1 MKTKIYLRLKW
12 LLLCCF
18 LLLSVNMMAGGTYWY
33 KVTATASPTG
43 EGKVYVSDQKTTP
56 KSGDYDDKKSKTA
69 SEYSKG
75 DAASKEFYLFAQ
87 PEEGYVFDK
96 WTKDEGTTEVSKQK
110 NTSTGILKSSVKDQ
124 NNPAAF
130 GYIAHFVKAG
140 DAYVVSENEAVGTA
154 SISKPS
160 NAIGDEVTLTAYPDM
175 FAGKFKAWTKDGKVV
190 STDNPYTFTVT
201 EDNKGEYV
209 ATFDKIDMANTGF
222 YCIVKNVEHKRNL
235 GLMGISDKTVTSDD
249 DHRFL
254 KNSIMLLE
262 SNSDVMHASPAFVLK
277 LTGTSDGTGGLNDA
291 NLESQGMESKTISGQ
306 TFTFSKLGDHFYIYG
321 SAGSVN
327 AYMVDYASAPTN
339 EEGLGKVYHPGLYN
353 GANEDDASYH
363 WQVIPIT
370 RNSTDAYFGAMPSGQ
385 AKVGDKYYTTM
396 YTAFPYEC
404 LDGVKAYTVDKINAD
419 GTVHLKEITSG
430 KVPSKAAVVLAC
442 NSTKPSENRLLPLLE
457 EPAAVEGDNLLKGEI
472 WLKDENKTEDEYRT
486 KFDASTMRVLGNT
499 TGTFDNVNNSD
510 VLESIGSTGM
520 LTYIK
525 NNTCYLDVSN
535 VENPTASY
543 TLTTEDA
550 KEPVKVKAIEGYYR
564 IQNGYG
570 ITENNGKSEDG
581 HYVQVTDAAWAAPNQ
596 TAAETKTEPG
606 SVIYLKATPVS
617 DNMLRVDNLRSQ
629 GIEVVGGTARKD
641 FMELYNSLG
650 NMTAEQRYE
659 YLRKAQQ
666 EGYIF
671 TGRALLEAGIYAVA
685 NELVKGYEAPED
697 VKTLSSEFN
706 KQIADA
712 LDIDMYMTRTQLTN
726 GQEAWTL
733 KEHVLKFDKISDFVT
748 ENMSRF
754 KDGFKAMRKVWG
766 TTTGETIEAD
776 EVQTLSELGYNI
788 KDDATL
794 STGDYP
800 VTLNADGSCQ
810 TSYEAIFTHPE
821 LLYYWLKLNVWKM
834 LKNPDAYKD
843 ALHSMTGSDYLYNA
857 FREVGGHETV
867 MRYIRRLHYDTD
879 YYLIDG
885 YVSNGTEGTEG
896 DTYTNLGRFG
906 FCNNNTTSS
915 AYPAELSTAQDGG
928 KWVLKQ
934 VTADDDNYFGIT
946 ASSKFQ
952 GLDGHYY
959 STLCV
964 DFPIDVTKSS
974 STLHFYSVDGNL
986 GEAETREYSDGQK
999 WTYRFITLNEI
1010 TDVVPAGLPVI
1021 VETESTEASSNRIV
1035 PVVSDK
1041 TYEGTTLLKGIFF
1054 NAGKSNASDSYGS
1067 AIENIM
1073 ENLFDYKYDNMA
1085 QALNHRYGISYDATK
1100 QKIFTLQKN
1109 AADSHNPMGF
1119 YHYTGTSLTHNK
1131 AFMVIDNSAVPAGAK
1146 IYLGYQGG
1154 TTTGIEDV
1162 NTDATQQHT
1171 DAIYDLQGRRVAKP
1185 MKGGIYIINGK
1196 KVLITK

>member
-1 MKTKIYLRLKW
+1 MKTKIYLQFRW

-18 LLLSVNMMAGGTYWY
+18 LLSGINMMAGGTDYYY
-33 KVTATASPTG
+33 KVTATASPKG
-43 EGKVYVSDQKTTP
+43 EGKVYVSETQTEPQSSDYADSKTITAKEHSDQK
-56 KSGDYDDKKSKTA
+56 
-69 SEYSKG
+69 
-75 DAASKEFYLFAQ
+75 AASKEFYLFAK
-87 PEEGYVFDK
+87 PAEGYLFDK
-96 WTKDEGTTEVSKQK
+96 WTKDDGTTEVSKQK
-110 NTSTGILKSSVKDQ
+110 NASTGTLTSSATSEGS
-124 NNPAAF
+124 PATF
-130 GYIAHFVKAG
+130 GYIAHFIKAG
-140 DAYVVSENEAVGTA
+140 DAYVASEDESIGTVG
-154 SISKPS
+154 IS
-160 NAIGDEVTLTAYPDM
+160 NATNAVGDEVTLTAYPDM
-175 FAGKFKAWTKDGKVV
+175 FSGTFKAWTKDGKVV

-201 EDNKGEYV
+201 EENKGKYV

-222 YCIVKNVEHKRNL
+222 YCVVRNVGHNRNL
-235 GLMGISDKTVTSDD
+235 GLMGISDKTVS
-249 DHRFL
+249 RSNRYL

-262 SNSDVMHASPAFVLK
+262 SNSDVMHSSPAFVLRI
-277 LTGTSDGTGGLNDA
+277 TGTADGNGGLDGC
-291 NLESQGMESKTISGQ
+291 NLTAQGMKSSKISGK
-306 TFTFSKLGDHFYIYG
+306 TFTFSNKGDHFYITG
-321 SAGSVN
+321 AAGSLN
-327 AYMVDYASAPTN
+327 AYMVDYADAPTQ
-339 EEGLGKVYHPGLYN
+339 EEGVGKVHHPGFYN
-353 GANEDDASYH
+353 GANEKDKQFH
-363 WQVIPIT
+363 WQVVPIT
-370 RNSTDAYFGAMPSGQ
+370 RDSKETYFGAMPSEK

-404 LDGVKAYTVDKINAD
+404 LDGVKAYTVDNINAD
-419 GTVHLKEITSG
+419 GSVHLKEITSG
-430 KVPSKAAVVLAC
+430 KVPSKTAVVLAC

-457 EPAAVEGDNLLKGEI
+457 EPAAVEGNNLLKGEI
-472 WLKDENKTEDEYRT
+472 WLKDESKTEDQYRT
-486 KFDASTMRVLGNT
+486 KFNASTMRVLGNN
-499 TGTFDNVNNSD
+499 TGTFDSENNSD
-510 VLESIGSTGM
+510 VLEGGTTTGT

-535 VENPTASY
+535 VENPATSY
-543 TLTTEDA
+543 TLTT
-550 KEPVKVKAIEGYYR
+550 KEPVKAIDGYYR

-570 ITENNGKSEDG
+570 ITENSGRNEDG

-617 DNMLRVDNLRSQ
+617 EDMLRVDNLRSQ

-641 FMELYNSLG
+641 FLTLYNNLG
-650 NMTAEQRYE
+650 NMTAEKRYD
-659 YLRKAQQ
+659 YLRQAQKQ
-666 EGYIF
+666 GYIF

-685 NELVKGYEAPED
+685 NELVTGYQAPED

-712 LDIDMYMTRTQLTN
+712 LDIDMYMTRTQLSN
-726 GQEAWTL
+726 GQAAWTL
-733 KEHVLKFDKISDFVT
+733 KEHVLNFDKISDFVT
-748 ENMSRF
+748 KNMSRF
-754 KDGFKAMRKVWG
+754 KPGFEAMRRVWG
-766 TTTGETIEAD
+766 TTTGETIESD
-776 EVQTLSELGYNI
+776 EVNTLGELGYNI
-788 KDDATL
+788 KDDKTL
-794 STGDYP
+794 SSGEYP
-800 VTLNADGSCQ
+800 VKLNADGSCQ
-810 TSYEAIFTHPE
+810 TTYEAIFTHPE

-834 LKNPDAYKD
+834 LNDPDAYKD

-857 FREVGGHETV
+857 FKEVGSHETV

-906 FCNNNTTSS
+906 FCNNNTTLS
-915 AYPAELSTAQDGG
+915 AYPAELSTAKDGG

-946 ASSKFQ
+946 ASNKFQ

-964 DFPIDVTKSS
+964 DFPIDVTKCSQG
-974 STLHFYSVDGNL
+974 LHFYSVDGNL

-1067 AIENIM
+1067 VIENIM
-1073 ENLFDYKYDNMA
+1073 ENLFDYKYDNMSD
-1085 QALNHRYGISYDATK
+1085 ALNHRYGISYDATS

-1109 AADSHNPMGF
+1109 AADTHNPMGF
-1119 YHYTGTSLTHNK
+1119 YRYTGTSLSHNK
-1131 AFMVIDNSAVPAGAK
+1131 AFMVIDNSTVPAGAK
-1146 IYLGYQGG
+1146 IFLGYQGG

-1162 NTDATQQHT
+1162 NADAAQHHADT
-1171 DAIYDLQGRRVAKP
+1171 IYDLQGRRVAKP

>member
-18 LLLSVNMMAGGTYWY
+18 LLLSVNMMAGGTDYWY

-43 EGKVYVSDQKTTP
+43 EGKVYVSDEQEKPTSKDYGDNSSKTT
-56 KSGDYDDKKSKTA
+56 SGSST
-69 SEYSKG
+69 G
-75 DAASKEFYLFAQ
+75 QAASKEFYLYAQ
-87 PEEGYVFDK
+87 PAEGYLFDK
-96 WTKDEGTTEVSKQK
+96 WTKDDGTTEVSKQK
-110 NTSTGILKSSVKDQ
+110 NTSTGALTSSAKDR
-124 NNPAAF
+124 NNPATF
-130 GYIAHFVKAG
+130 GYIAHFIKAG

-154 SISKPS
+154 SISKPT

-175 FAGKFKAWTKDGKVV
+175 FAGKFKAWTKDGQVV

-201 EDNKGEYV
+201 ADNKGKYV

-222 YCIVKNVEHKRNL
+222 YCIVRNVKFNRNL
-235 GLMGISDKTVTSDD
+235 GLMGISDQNVS
-249 DHRFL
+249 RANRYL
-254 KNSIMLLE
+254 NNSIMLLE

-277 LTGTSDGTGGLNDA
+277 ITGTSDGTGGLDDA
-291 NLESQGMESKTISGQ
+291 NLEAQGMESKTISGK
-306 TFTFSKLGDHFYIYG
+306 TFTFSNKGDHFYIQG
-321 SAGSVN
+321 SAGSLST
-327 AYMVDYASAPTN
+327 YMVDYADAKTK
-339 EEGLGKVYHPGLYN
+339 EEGLGEVNHPGLYN
-353 GANEDDASYH
+353 GANENDASFH

-370 RNSTDAYFGAMPSGQ
+370 RNSADAYFGAMPSEQ

-396 YTAFPYEC
+396 YTASPYEC

-430 KVPSKAAVVLAC
+430 KVPSKTAVVLAC
-442 NSTKPSENRLLPLLE
+442 NGTKPNENRLLPLLE

-472 WLKDENKTEDEYRT
+472 WLKDESKTENKYRT

-499 TGTFDNVNNSD
+499 TGSFDNENNSD
-510 VLESIGSTGM
+510 VLEGGSTGT

-535 VENPTASY
+535 VENPANSY
-543 TLTTEDA
+543 TLTTEEA
-550 KEPVKVKAIEGYYR
+550 KEPVKVKEIEGYYR

-570 ITENNGKSEDG
+570 ITENSGKSEDG

-596 TAAETKTEPG
+596 TAAATKTEPG

-617 DNMLRVDNLRSQ
+617 DDMLRVDNLRSQ

-641 FMELYNSLG
+641 FLELYNSLG

-697 VKTLSSEFN
+697 VKTLSNEFN
-706 KQIADA
+706 QQIADA

-733 KEHVLKFDKISDFVT
+733 KEHVLKFDKISDFVKT
-748 ENMSRF
+748 NMDRF
-754 KDGFKAMRKVWG
+754 KEGFTAMRKVWG

-776 EVQTLSELGYNI
+776 EVKTLSELGYNI

-800 VTLNADGSCQ
+800 VTLSADGSCQ

-834 LKNPDAYKD
+834 LKNPDNYKD
-843 ALHSMTGSDYLYNA
+843 ALQRMTGSDYLYNA
-857 FREVGGHETV
+857 FKEIGGHETV
-867 MRYIRRLHYDTD
+867 MNYIRRLHYDTD

-885 YVSNGTEGTEG
+885 YVSNGAEGNEG
-896 DTYTNLGRFG
+896 DKYTNLGRFG

-915 AYPAELSTAQDGG
+915 AYPAELSTAKDGG

-934 VTADDDNYFGIT
+934 VTADDDSYFGIK
-946 ASSKFQ
+946 ASDKFQ

-964 DFPIDVTKSS
+964 DFPIDVTKCSAG
-974 STLHFYSVDGNL
+974 LHFYSVDGNL
-986 GEAETREYSDGQK
+986 GEAVTKDYGEGQK
-999 WTYRFITLNEI
+999 WTYHYITLNEI

-1021 VETESTEASSNRIV
+1021 VETENTDASKNRIV

-1041 TYEGTTLLKGIFF
+1041 KYDGTTLLKGIFF
-1054 NAGKSNASDSYGS
+1054 NAGKSNASDGDDYGS
-1067 AIENIM
+1067 VIENIM
-1073 ENLFDYKYDNMA
+1073 EYLFDYDNMA
-1085 QALNHRYGISYDATK
+1085 DALNHRYGISYDATS

-1109 AADSHNPMGF
+1109 AQDTHNPMGF
-1119 YHYTGTSLTHNK
+1119 YHYTGTSLSHNK

-1146 IYLGYQGG
+1146 IYIGYQDGAA
-1154 TTTGIEDV
+1154 TGIDNINV
-1162 NTDATQQHT
+1162 DATQPHT

-1185 MKGGIYIINGK
+1185 MQGGIYIINGK
-1196 KVLITK
+1196 KVVITK

>member
-1 MKTKIYLRLKW
+1 MKTKIYLRFKW

-18 LLLSVNMMAGGTYWY
+18 LLLSVNMMAGGTDYWY

-43 EGKVYVSDQKTTP
+43 EGKVYVSDEQEKPTSKDYGDNSSKTT
-56 KSGDYDDKKSKTA
+56 SGSST
-69 SEYSKG
+69 G
-75 DAASKEFYLFAQ
+75 QAASKEFYLYAQ
-87 PEEGYVFDK
+87 PAEGYLFDK
-96 WTKDEGTTEVSKQK
+96 WTKDDGTTEVSKQK
-110 NTSTGILKSSVKDQ
+110 NTSTGALTSSAKDR
-124 NNPAAF
+124 NNPATF
-130 GYIAHFVKAG
+130 GYIAHFIKAG

-154 SISKPS
+154 SISKPT

-175 FAGKFKAWTKDGKVV
+175 FAGKFKAWTKDGQVV

-201 EDNKGEYV
+201 ADNKGKYV

-222 YCIVKNVEHKRNL
+222 YCIVRNVKFNRNL
-235 GLMGISDKTVTSDD
+235 GLMGISDQNVS
-249 DHRFL
+249 RANRYL
-254 KNSIMLLE
+254 NNSIMLLE

-277 LTGTSDGTGGLNDA
+277 ITGTSDGTGGLDDA
-291 NLESQGMESKTISGQ
+291 NLEAQGMESKTISGK
-306 TFTFSKLGDHFYIYG
+306 TFTFSNKGDHFYIQG
-321 SAGSVN
+321 SAGSLST
-327 AYMVDYASAPTN
+327 YMVDYADAKTK
-339 EEGLGKVYHPGLYN
+339 EEGLGEVNHPGLYN
-353 GANEDDASYH
+353 GANENDASFH

-370 RNSTDAYFGAMPSGQ
+370 RNSADAYFGAMPSEQ

-396 YTAFPYEC
+396 YTASPYEC

-430 KVPSKAAVVLAC
+430 KVPSKTAVVLAC
-442 NSTKPSENRLLPLLE
+442 NGTKPNENRLLPLLE

-472 WLKDENKTEDEYRT
+472 WLKDESKTENKYRT

-499 TGTFDNVNNSD
+499 TGSFDNENNSD
-510 VLESIGSTGM
+510 VLEGGSTGT

-535 VENPTASY
+535 VENPANSY
-543 TLTTEDA
+543 TLTTEEA
-550 KEPVKVKAIEGYYR
+550 KEPVKVKEIEGYYR

-570 ITENNGKSEDG
+570 ITENSGKSEDG

-596 TAAETKTEPG
+596 TAAATKTEPG

-617 DNMLRVDNLRSQ
+617 DDMLRVDNLRSQ

-641 FMELYNSLG
+641 FLELYNSLG

-697 VKTLSSEFN
+697 VKTLSNEFN
-706 KQIADA
+706 QQIADA

-733 KEHVLKFDKISDFVT
+733 KEHVLKFDKISDFVKT
-748 ENMSRF
+748 NMDRF
-754 KDGFKAMRKVWG
+754 KEGFTAMRKVWG

-776 EVQTLSELGYNI
+776 EVKTLSELGYNI

-800 VTLNADGSCQ
+800 VTLSADGSCQ

-834 LKNPDAYKD
+834 LKNPDNYKD
-843 ALHSMTGSDYLYNA
+843 ALQRMTGSDYLYNA
-857 FREVGGHETV
+857 FKEIGGHETV
-867 MRYIRRLHYDTD
+867 MNYIRRLHYDTD

-885 YVSNGTEGTEG
+885 YVSNGAEGNEG
-896 DTYTNLGRFG
+896 DKYTNLGRFG

-915 AYPAELSTAQDGG
+915 AYPAELSTAKDGG

-934 VTADDDNYFGIT
+934 VTADDDSYFGIK
-946 ASSKFQ
+946 ASDKFQ

-964 DFPIDVTKSS
+964 DFPIDVTKCSAG
-974 STLHFYSVDGNL
+974 LHFYSVDGNL
-986 GEAETREYSDGQK
+986 GEAVTKDYGEGQK
-999 WTYRFITLNEI
+999 WTYHYITLNEI

-1021 VETESTEASSNRIV
+1021 VETENTDASKNRIV

-1041 TYEGTTLLKGIFF
+1041 KYDGTTLLKGIFF
-1054 NAGKSNASDSYGS
+1054 NAGKSNASDGDDYGS
-1067 AIENIM
+1067 VIENIM
-1073 ENLFDYKYDNMA
+1073 EYLFDYDNMA
-1085 QALNHRYGISYDATK
+1085 DALNHRYGISYDATS

-1109 AADSHNPMGF
+1109 AQDTHNPMGF
-1119 YHYTGTSLTHNK
+1119 YHYTGTSLSHNK

-1146 IYLGYQGG
+1146 IYIGYQDGAA
-1154 TTTGIEDV
+1154 TGIDNINV
-1162 NTDATQQHT
+1162 DATQPHT

-1185 MKGGIYIINGK
+1185 MQGGIYIINGK
-1196 KVLITK
+1196 KVVITK

>member
-1 MKTKIYLRLKW
+1 MKTKIYLQFRW

-18 LLLSVNMMAGGTYWY
+18 LLSGINMMAGGTDYYY

-43 EGKVYVSDQKTTP
+43 EGKVYVSDKQETP
-56 KSGDYDDKKSKTA
+56 TSDYKDEMSINPTEKSSQQ
-69 SEYSKG
+69 
-75 DAASKEFYLFAQ
+75 AASKEFYLFSQ
-87 PEEGYVFDK
+87 PAEGYVFDY
-96 WTKDEGTTEVSKQK
+96 WTSSDGKVFSRMQSP
-110 NTSTGILKSSVKDQ
+110 STGILTSNKTSKDD
-124 NNPAAF
+124 PATF
-130 GYIAHFVKAG
+130 SYTAHFAKKGLV
-140 DAYVVSENEAVGTA
+140 YVSSEDESVGTA
-154 SISKPS
+154 GIDIATNKV
-160 NAIGDEVTLTAYPDM
+160 GDKVTLTASADM
-175 FAGKFKAWTKDGKVV
+175 YSGQFKAWTKDGQVV

-201 EDNKGEYV
+201 EDNKGKYV

-222 YCIVKNVEHKRNL
+222 YCIVKNVKHKRNL
-235 GLMGISDKTVTSDD
+235 GLMGISDNTVSSSN
-249 DHRFL
+249 RYL

-277 LTGTSDGTGGLNDA
+277 ITGTSDGTGGLDDA
-291 NLESQGMESKTISGQ
+291 NLEAQGMKSKTISGK
-306 TFTFSKLGDHFYIYG
+306 TFTFSNKGDHFYIQG
-321 SAGSVN
+321 SAGSLST
-327 AYMVDYASAPTN
+327 YMVDYADAFTQ
-339 EEGLGKVYHPGLYN
+339 EEGVGNVNHPGLYN
-353 GANEDDASYH
+353 GAREGDAQYH

-370 RNSTDAYFGAMPSGQ
+370 RNSTDAYFGAMPSEK

-430 KVPSKAAVVLAC
+430 KVPSKTAVVLAC
-442 NSTKPSENRLLPLLE
+442 NSTNPKENRLLPLLE
-457 EPAAVEGDNLLKGEI
+457 EPAAVEGDNLLKGKI
-472 WLKDENKTEDEYRT
+472 WLKDESKTEDKYRT
-486 KFDASTMRVLGNT
+486 KFDASKMRVLGNT

-510 VLESIGSTGM
+510 

-535 VENPTASY
+535 VENPATSY
-543 TLTTEDA
+543 TLTT
-550 KEPVKVKAIEGYYR
+550 KEPVKAIEGYYR

-596 TAAETKTEPG
+596 TAEQTKTEPG

-617 DNMLRVDNLRSQ
+617 EDMLRVDNLRSQ

-650 NMTAEQRYE
+650 DMTDEQRYE

-697 VKTLSSEFN
+697 VKTLSNEFN

-712 LDIDMYMTRTQLTN
+712 LDIDMYMTRTQLSN
-726 GQEAWTL
+726 GQAAWTL
-733 KEHVLKFDKISDFVT
+733 KEHVLNFDKISDFVT
-748 ENMSRF
+748 KNMSCF
-754 KDGFKAMRKVWG
+754 QEGFKAMRKVWG
-766 TTTGETIEAD
+766 TTTGETIEAY
-776 EVQTLSELGYNI
+776 EVKTLSDLGYNI
-788 KDDATL
+788 KDDKTL
-794 STGDYP
+794 SSGDYP

-834 LKNPDAYKD
+834 LNDPEKYKD

-857 FREVGGHETV
+857 FKEVGSHETV

-885 YVSNGTEGTEG
+885 YVTTANGSEG
-896 DTYTNLGRFG
+896 DEGDVYTNLGRFG
-906 FCNNNTTSS
+906 FCNNNSTLSI
-915 AYPAELSTAQDGG
+915 YPAELSTAQDGG
-928 KWVLKQ
+928 KWVLKE
-934 VTADDDNYFGIT
+934 VTADDDSYFGIK

-964 DFPIDVTKSS
+964 DFPIDVTKCSEG
-974 STLHFYSVDGNL
+974 LHFYSVDGTL
-986 GEAETREYSDGQK
+986 GEAETREYADGQK
-999 WTYRFITLNEI
+999 WTYHFITLNEI

-1021 VETESTEASSNRIV
+1021 VETENTDASNNRIV

-1041 TYEGTTLLKGIFF
+1041 TYGGTTLLKGIFF
-1054 NAGKSNASDSYGS
+1054 NAGKSNASDGYGS

-1073 ENLFDYKYDNMA
+1073 ENLFDYKCDNMSD
-1085 QALNHRYGISYDATK
+1085 ALNHRYGISYDATK

-1109 AADSHNPMGF
+1109 ADDKHNPMGF
-1119 YHYTGTSLTHNK
+1119 YHYTGKSLSHNK
-1131 AFMVIDNSAVPAGAK
+1131 AFMVIDNSAVSAGAK

-1171 DAIYDLQGRRVAKP
+1171 DVIYDLQGRRVAKP
-1185 MKGGIYIINGK
+1185 MKDGIYIINGK

>member
-1 MKTKIYLRLKW
+1 MKTKIYLQFRW

-18 LLLSVNMMAGGTYWY
+18 LSLSANMMAGGTDYY

-43 EGKVYVSDQKTTP
+43 EGKVYVSGTQTTP
-56 KSGDYDDKKSKTA
+56 KSSDYGDEKIFTT
-69 SEYSKG
+69 SENSSQK
-75 DAASKEFYLFAQ
+75 AATKEFYLFAQ
-87 PEEGYVFDK
+87 PADGYVFDK
-96 WTKDEGTTEVSKQK
+96 WTKDDGTTEVSKQK
-110 NTSTGILKSSVKDQ
+110 NASTGTLTSSAKDE
-124 NNPAAF
+124 NRPATF
-130 GYIAHFVKAG
+130 GYIAHFIKAG
-140 DAYVVSENEAVGTA
+140 DAYVASEDESIGTVG
-154 SISKPS
+154 IS
-160 NAIGDEVTLTAYPDM
+160 NATNAVGDEVMLTAYPDM
-175 FAGKFKAWTKDGKVV
+175 FSGVFKAWTKDGKVV

-201 EDNKGEYV
+201 EENKGKYV
-209 ATFDKIDMANTGF
+209 ATFDKKDMTTGF
-222 YCIVKNVEHKRNL
+222 YCIVKNVGHNRNL
-235 GLMGISDKTVTSDD
+235 GLMGISDKTVSTSN
-249 DHRFL
+249 RKL

-262 SNSDVMHASPAFVLK
+262 SNSDVMHASPAFVLRI
-277 LTGTSDGTGGLNDA
+277 TGKADGNGGLDNTNMSA
-291 NLESQGMESKTISGQ
+291 QGMDSKSIARKTY
-306 TFTFSKLGDHFYIYG
+306 TFSKHGDHYYIYG
-321 SAGSVN
+321 SAGSAT
-327 AYMVDYASAPTN
+327 AYMTDYDDAFTQ
-339 EEGLGKVYHPGLYN
+339 EEGLGKVCHPGLYN
-353 GANEDDASYH
+353 GANENDNQFH
-363 WQVIPIT
+363 WQAIPIT
-370 RNSTDAYFGAMPSGQ
+370 RNSTDAYFGAMPSEK

-404 LDGVKAYTVDKINAD
+404 LDGVRAYTVDKINAD

-430 KVPSKAAVVLAC
+430 KVPSKTAVVLAC
-442 NSTKPSENRLLPLLE
+442 NSTKPNENRLLPLLE
-457 EPAAVEGDNLLKGEI
+457 EPAKVEGTNLLTGEI
-472 WLKDENKTEDEYRT
+472 WLKDENKYRT

-510 VLESIGSTGM
+510 VLESGSTGT

-525 NNTCYLDVSN
+525 NNTCYLDVSS
-535 VENPTASY
+535 VASPAASY
-543 TLTTEDA
+543 TLST
-550 KEPVKVKAIEGYYR
+550 KEPVKAIDGYYR

-570 ITENNGKSEDG
+570 ITENNGKNEDG

-596 TAAETKTEPG
+596 TAAETMTEPG

-617 DNMLRVDNLRSQ
+617 DDMLRVDNLRSQ

-685 NELVKGYEAPED
+685 NELVTGYQAPED
-697 VKTLSSEFN
+697 VKTLSNEFN

-712 LDIDMYMTRTQLTN
+712 LDIDMYMTRTQLSN

-733 KEHVLKFDKISDFVT
+733 KEHVLNFDKISDFVT
-748 ENMSRF
+748 KNMSRF
-754 KDGFKAMRKVWG
+754 KPGFEAMRRVWG

-776 EVQTLSELGYNI
+776 EVTTLADLGYNI
-788 KDDATL
+788 KDDKTL

-800 VTLNADGSCQ
+800 VTLNADGTCQ

-843 ALHSMTGSDYLYNA
+843 ALHGMTGSDYLYNA
-857 FREVGGHETV
+857 FKEVGSHETV
-867 MRYIRRLHYDTD
+867 MNYIRRLHYDTD

-885 YVSNGTEGTEG
+885 YVSNGTEGNEG
-896 DTYTNLGRFG
+896 DQYTNLGRFG

-915 AYPAELSTAQDGG
+915 YYPAELSTAQDGG
-928 KWVLKQ
+928 KWVLKE
-934 VTADDDNYFGIT
+934 VTADDDSYFGIT

-964 DFPIDVTKSS
+964 DFPIDVTKCSEG
-974 STLHFYSVDGNL
+974 LRFYSVDGNL
-986 GEAETREYSDGQK
+986 GEAVTYNYSDDQT
-999 WTYRFITLNEI
+999 WTYHFITLNEI
-1010 TDVVPAGLPVI
+1010 NDVVPAGLPVI
-1021 VETESTEASSNRIV
+1021 VETVNTDADKNRIV

-1067 AIENIM
+1067 VIENIM
-1073 ENLFDYKYDNMA
+1073 ENLFDYKYDNMSD
-1085 QALNHRYGISYDATK
+1085 ALNHRYGISYDTTK

-1109 AADSHNPMGF
+1109 AKDTHNPMGF
-1119 YHYTGTSLTHNK
+1119 YHYTGTSLSHNK
-1131 AFMVIDNSAVPAGAK
+1131 AFMVIDNSAVSAGAK
-1146 IYLGYQGG
+1146 IYIGYQDGAA
-1154 TTTGIEDV
+1154 TGIDNINV
-1162 NTDATQQHT
+1162 DATQPHT

-1185 MKGGIYIINGK
+1185 MQGGIYIINGK
-1196 KVLITK
+1196 KVIITK

>member
-18 LLLSVNMMAGGTYWY
+18 LLFSVNMMAGGTNYWY
-33 KVTATASPTG
+33 KVTATASPKG
-43 EGKVYVSDQKTTP
+43 EGLVYVSAKQKTP
-56 KSGDYDDKKSKTA
+56 ASDYKDEMSIEHKENS
-69 SEYSKG
+69 SQQ
-75 DAASKEFYLFAQ
+75 AASKEFYLFAK
-87 PEEGYVFDK
+87 PAEGYVFEK
-96 WTKDEGTTEVSKQK
+96 WTKADGTTEVSKQAE
-110 NTSTGILKSSVKDQ
+110 TSTGTLTSSAKEE
-124 NNPAAF
+124 NSPAEF
-130 GYIAHFVKAG
+130 GYIAHFIKAG

-154 SISKPS
+154 GISKPT

-190 STDNPYTFTVT
+190 STANPYTFTVT
-201 EDNKGEYV
+201 EENKGKYV

-222 YCIVKNVEHKRNL
+222 YCIVRNVKFNRNL
-235 GLMGISDKTVTSDD
+235 GLMGISDNSVSSDKH
-249 DHRFL
+249 HRAL

-277 LTGTSDGTGGLNDA
+277 ITGTSDGTGGLDNTNMA
-291 NLESQGMESKTISGQ
+291 AQGIDSKTIAKNK
-306 TFTFSKLGDHFYIYG
+306 TYTFSKHGDHFYIYG
-321 SAGSVN
+321 KAGSYT
-327 AYMVDYASAPTN
+327 AYMVDYSDAFTQ
-339 EEGLGKVYHPGLYN
+339 EEGVGKVNHPGLYN
-353 GANEDDASYH
+353 GANENDSSYH

-370 RNSTDAYFGAMPSGQ
+370 RNSTDAYFGAMPSEQ

-430 KVPSKAAVVLAC
+430 KVPSKTAVVLAC
-442 NSTKPSENRLLPLLE
+442 NSTKPNENRLLPLLE
-457 EPAAVEGDNLLKGEI
+457 EPAAVEGDNLLKGKI

-499 TGTFDNVNNSD
+499 TGSFDNVNNSD
-510 VLESIGSTGM
+510 VLEGGSKGT

-535 VENPTASY
+535 VENPAASY
-543 TLTTEDA
+543 TLTT
-550 KEPVKVKAIEGYYR
+550 KEPVKAIEGYYR

-570 ITENNGKSEDG
+570 ITENNGKSQDG

-596 TAAETKTEPG
+596 TAAATKAEPG

-617 DNMLRVDNLRSQ
+617 DDMLRVDNLRSQ

-641 FMELYNSLG
+641 FLELYNSLG

-685 NELVKGYEAPED
+685 NELVTGYQAPED

-706 KQIADA
+706 KQIANA

-733 KEHVLKFDKISDFVT
+733 KEHVLNFDKISDFVKT
-748 ENMSRF
+748 NIDRF
-754 KDGFKAMRKVWG
+754 KKGFEAMRKVWG

-788 KDDATL
+788 QNDKTL
-794 STGDYP
+794 SSGDYP

-834 LKNPDAYKD
+834 LKNPDNYKD
-843 ALHSMTGSDYLYNA
+843 ALQSMTGSDYLYNA
-857 FREVGGHETV
+857 FKEVGSHETV
-867 MRYIRRLHYDTD
+867 MNYIRRLHYDTD

-885 YVSNGTEGTEG
+885 HVSNGTEGNEG
-896 DTYTNLGRFG
+896 DQYTNLGRFG

-915 AYPAELSTAQDGG
+915 YYPAELSTAKD
-928 KWVLKQ
+928 V
-934 VTADDDNYFGIT
+934 
-946 ASSKFQ
+946 AS
-952 GLDGHYY
+952 G
-959 STLCV
+959 C
-964 DFPIDVTKSS
+964 
-974 STLHFYSVDGNL
+974 
-986 GEAETREYSDGQK
+986 
-999 WTYRFITLNEI
+999 
-1010 TDVVPAGLPVI
+1010 
-1021 VETESTEASSNRIV
+1021 
-1035 PVVSDK
+1035 
-1041 TYEGTTLLKGIFF
+1041 
-1054 NAGKSNASDSYGS
+1054 
-1067 AIENIM
+1067 
-1073 ENLFDYKYDNMA
+1073 
-1085 QALNHRYGISYDATK
+1085 
-1100 QKIFTLQKN
+1100 
-1109 AADSHNPMGF
+1109 
-1119 YHYTGTSLTHNK
+1119 
-1131 AFMVIDNSAVPAGAK
+1131 
-1146 IYLGYQGG
+1146 
-1154 TTTGIEDV
+1154 
-1162 NTDATQQHT
+1162 
-1171 DAIYDLQGRRVAKP
+1171 
-1185 MKGGIYIINGK
+1185 
-1196 KVLITK
+1196 

>member
-18 LLLSVNMMAGGTYWY
+18 LLLSVNMMAGSTYYY

-43 EGKVYVSDQKTTP
+43 EGKVYVSDEQEKP
-56 KSGDYDDKKSKTA
+56 KSNGYEDNKSITA
-69 SEYSKG
+69 PGSSTG
-75 DAASKEFYLFAQ
+75 QAASKEFYLFAQ
-87 PEEGYVFDK
+87 PAEGYLFDK
-96 WTKDEGTTEVSKQK
+96 WTKDDGTTEVSKQK
-110 NTSTGILKSSVKDQ
+110 NATTGTLTSSSKDE
-124 NNPAAF
+124 NNPATF
-130 GYIAHFVKAG
+130 GYIAHFIKAG
-140 DAYVVSENEAVGTA
+140 DAYVVSEDEAVGTA
-154 SISKPS
+154 GISKPT
-160 NAIGDEVTLTAYPDM
+160 NAIGEEVTLTAYPDM

-201 EDNKGEYV
+201 EDNKGKYV
-209 ATFDKIDMANTGF
+209 ATFDKIDMAKTGF
-222 YCIVKNVEHKRNL
+222 YCIVRNVKFNRNL
-235 GLMGISDKTVTSDD
+235 GLMGISDKTVSSSN
-249 DHRFL
+249 RYL

-277 LTGTSDGTGGLNDA
+277 ITGTSDGTGGLDNTNMA
-291 NLESQGMESKTISGQ
+291 AQGMDSKSIANKTY
-306 TFTFSKLGDHFYIYG
+306 TFSKHGDHFYIYG
-321 SAGSVN
+321 SAGSST
-327 AYMVDYASAPTN
+327 AYMVDFADAFTQ
-339 EEGLGKVYHPGLYN
+339 EEGVGKVNHPGLYN
-353 GANEDDASYH
+353 GANENDASYH

-370 RNSTDAYFGAMPSGQ
+370 RNSTDAYFGAMPSEQ

-419 GTVHLKEITSG
+419 GTVH
-430 KVPSKAAVVLAC
+430 
-442 NSTKPSENRLLPLLE
+442 NRLLPLLE
-457 EPAAVEGDNLLKGEI
+457 EPAAVEGDNLLKREI
-472 WLKDENKTEDEYRT
+472 WLKNENKAEDEYRT
-486 KFDASTMRVLGNT
+486 KFDASKMRVLGNT
-499 TGTFDNVNNSD
+499 TGSFDNVNNSD
-510 VLESIGSTGM
+510 VLEGGSTGT

-535 VENPTASY
+535 VENPATSY
-543 TLTTEDA
+543 KLST
-550 KEPVKVKAIEGYYR
+550 KEPLAAIDGYYR

-570 ITENNGKSEDG
+570 ITENNGQSKDG

-596 TAAETKTEPG
+596 TAAATKTEPG

-617 DNMLRVDNLRSQ
+617 DDMLRVENLRSQ

-641 FMELYNSLG
+641 FLELYNSLG
-650 NMTAEQRYE
+650 KMTTEQRYE

-697 VKTLSSEFN
+697 VKDLSSEFN

-712 LDIDMYMTRTQLTN
+712 LDIDMYMTRTQLSN

-733 KEHVLKFDKISDFVT
+733 KEHVLNFDKISDFVT
-748 ENMSRF
+748 KNIDRF
-754 KDGFKAMRKVWG
+754 KEGFTAMRKVWG
-766 TTTGETIEAD
+766 TTTGETIETE

-788 KDDATL
+788 KDDKTL
-794 STGDYP
+794 SSGDYP
-800 VTLNADGSCQ
+800 VKLKDDGSCQ

-834 LKNPDAYKD
+834 LNNPDNYKD
-843 ALHSMTGSDYLYNA
+843 ALQSMTGSDYLYKA
-857 FREVGGHETV
+857 FKEMGGHDTV

-885 YVSNGTEGTEG
+885 YVSNGAEGNEG
-896 DTYTNLGRFG
+896 DKYTNLGRFG

-915 AYPAELSTAQDGG
+915 YYPAELSTAKDGG

-934 VTADDDNYFGIT
+934 VTADDDSYFGIK
-946 ASSKFQ
+946 ASDKFQ

-964 DFPIDVTKSS
+964 DFPIDVTKCSEG
-974 STLHFYSVDGNL
+974 LHFYSVDGNL
-986 GEAETREYSDGQK
+986 GEAETRNYSDGQT
-999 WTYRFITLNEI
+999 WTYHYITLNEI

-1021 VETESTEASSNRIV
+1021 VETENTDASKNRIV

-1054 NAGKSNASDSYGS
+1054 NAGKSNADDSYGS
-1067 AIENIM
+1067 VIENIM
-1073 ENLFDYKYDNMA
+1073 ENLFDYQYNNMA
-1085 QALNHRYGISYDATK
+1085 DALNHRYGISYDATS

-1109 AADSHNPMGF
+1109 AQDTHNPMGF
-1119 YHYTGTSLTHNK
+1119 YHYTGTSLSHNK

-1146 IYLGYQGG
+1146 IYFGYQGG
-1154 TTTGIEDV
+1154 TITSIDNINVDTT
-1162 NTDATQQHT
+1162 QPHT

-1185 MKGGIYIINGK
+1185 MQGGIYIINGK
-1196 KVLITK
+1196 KVVITK

>member
-18 LLLSVNMMAGGTYWY
+18 LLLSVNMMAGGKDYYY

-43 EGKVYVSDQKTTP
+43 EGKVYVSDKQETP
-56 KSGDYDDKKSKTA
+56 ASDKYADDGSSTA
-69 SEYSKG
+69 SEYSTG
-75 DAASKEFYLFAQ
+75 EAASKEFYLFAQ
-87 PEEGYVFDK
+87 PAEGYVFDK
-96 WTKDEGTTEVSKQK
+96 WTKDDGTTKVSTQK
-110 NTSTGILKSSVKDQ
+110 NTSTGTLTSSSNDK
-124 NNPAAF
+124 NNPATF
-130 GYIAHFVKAG
+130 GYIAHFIKAG
-140 DAYVVSENEAVGTA
+140 DAYVVSEDEAVGTA
-154 SISKPS
+154 GISKPT
-160 NAIGDEVTLTAYPDM
+160 NAIGEEVTLTAYPDM
-175 FAGKFKAWTKDGKVV
+175 FAGKFKAWTKDGQVV

-201 EDNKGEYV
+201 EDNKGKYV
-209 ATFDKIDMANTGF
+209 ATFDKIDMANKGF
-222 YCIVKNVEHKRNL
+222 YCIVRNVKFNRNL
-235 GLMGISDKTVTSDD
+235 GLMGISDKNVSSSN
-249 DHRFL
+249 RYL

-277 LTGTSDGTGGLNDA
+277 ITGTSDGTGGLDDA
-291 NLESQGMESKTISGQ
+291 NLEAQGMKSKTISGK
-306 TFTFSKLGDHFYIYG
+306 TFTFSNKGDHFYIQG
-321 SAGSVN
+321 SAGSLST
-327 AYMVDYASAPTN
+327 YMVDYADAKTT
-339 EEGLGKVYHPGLYN
+339 EEGLGEVNHPGLYN
-353 GANEDDASYH
+353 GANENDASFH

-370 RNSTDAYFGAMPSGQ
+370 RNSADAYFGAMPSEQ

-430 KVPSKAAVVLAC
+430 KVPSKTAVVLAC
-442 NSTKPSENRLLPLLE
+442 NSTKPNENRLLPLLE
-457 EPAAVEGDNLLKGEI
+457 EPAKVEGTNLLTGEI
-472 WLKDENKTEDEYRT
+472 WLKDENKTEDKYRT

-510 VLESIGSTGM
+510 VLEGGSKGT

-535 VENPTASY
+535 VETPATSY
-543 TLTTEDA
+543 TLTT
-550 KEPVKVKAIEGYYR
+550 KEPVKAIEGYYR

-570 ITENNGKSEDG
+570 ITENNGKTEDG

-596 TAAETKTEPG
+596 TAEETKTEPG

-617 DNMLRVDNLRSQ
+617 DDMLRVDNLRSQ

-641 FMELYNSLG
+641 FLNLYNSLG
-650 NMTAEQRYE
+650 DMTAEKRYE
-659 YLRKAQQ
+659 YLREAQQ

-733 KEHVLKFDKISDFVT
+733 KEHVLNFDKISDFVT
-748 ENMSRF
+748 KNMSRF
-754 KDGFKAMRKVWG
+754 KEGFKAMRKVWG

-776 EVQTLSELGYNI
+776 EVKTLSELGYNI
-788 KDDATL
+788 QDDKTL
-794 STGDYP
+794 SSGDYP

-834 LKNPDAYKD
+834 LNNPDNYKD
-843 ALHSMTGSDYLYNA
+843 ALQSMTGSDYLYKA
-857 FREVGGHETV
+857 FKEVGSHETV

-885 YVSNGTEGTEG
+885 YVSNGTEGNEG
-896 DTYTNLGRFG
+896 DQYTNLGRFG

-915 AYPAELSTAQDGG
+915 YYPAELSTAKDGG

-934 VTADDDNYFGIT
+934 VTADDDSYFGIKT
-946 ASSKFQ
+946 SDKFQ

-964 DFPIDVTKSS
+964 DFPIDVTKCSEG
-974 STLHFYSVDGNL
+974 LHFYSVDGNL
-986 GEAETREYSDGQK
+986 GEAVTRNYSDGQK
-999 WTYRFITLNEI
+999 WTYRYITLNEI

-1021 VETESTEASSNRIV
+1021 VETENIDASKNRIV

-1067 AIENIM
+1067 VIENIM
-1073 ENLFDYKYDNMA
+1073 ENLFDYKYDNMTN
-1085 QALNHRYGISYDATK
+1085 ALNHRYGISYDATS

-1109 AADSHNPMGF
+1109 ANDTHNPMGF
-1119 YHYTGTSLTHNK
+1119 YHYTGTSLSHNK
-1131 AFMVIDNSAVPAGAK
+1131 AFMVIDNSAVSAGAK
-1146 IYLGYQGG
+1146 IYIGYQDG
-1154 TTTGIEDV
+1154 TVTGVDNINVDG
-1162 NTDATQQHT
+1162 TQHHT

-1185 MKGGIYIINGK
+1185 MLGGIYIINGK
-1196 KVLITK
+1196 KVVITK

>member
-1 MKTKIYLRLKW
+1 MKTKIYLRFKW

-18 LLLSVNMMAGGTYWY
+18 LLLSVNMMAGGKDYYY

-56 KSGDYDDKKSKTA
+56 QSGDYKDEMSIDHT
-69 SEYSKG
+69 EYSSQQ
-75 DAASKEFYLFAQ
+75 AASKEFYLFAQ
-87 PEEGYVFDK
+87 PAEGYVFDY
-96 WTKDEGTTEVSKQK
+96 WTSPDGKVFSRMPSP
-110 NTSTGILKSSVKDQ
+110 STGQLGSNKTSKYD
-124 NNPAAF
+124 PATF
-130 GYIAHFVKAG
+130 SYTAHFSKKGVV
-140 DAYVVSENEAVGTA
+140 YVASEDESVGTA
-154 SISKPS
+154 GIDIATNKVSDK
-160 NAIGDEVTLTAYPDM
+160 VTLTAFADM
-175 FAGKFKAWTKDGKVV
+175 YSGQFKAWTKDGKVV

-201 EDNKGEYV
+201 EDNKGKYV
-209 ATFDKIDMANTGF
+209 ATFDKIDMAKTGF
-222 YCIVKNVEHKRNL
+222 YCIVRNVKFNRNL
-235 GLMGISDKTVTSDD
+235 GLMGISDKTVSSSN
-249 DHRFL
+249 RYL

-277 LTGTSDGTGGLNDA
+277 ITGTSDGTGGLDNTNMA
-291 NLESQGMESKTISGQ
+291 AQGMDSKSIANKTY
-306 TFTFSKLGDHFYIYG
+306 TFSKHGDHFYIYG
-321 SAGSVN
+321 STGSSTAN
-327 AYMVDYASAPTN
+327 MVDFADAFTQ
-339 EEGLGKVYHPGLYN
+339 EEGVGKVNHPGLYN
-353 GANEDDASYH
+353 GANENDASFH

-370 RNSTDAYFGAMPSGQ
+370 RNSADAYFGAMPSEQ

-430 KVPSKAAVVLAC
+430 KVPSKTAVVLAC
-442 NSTKPSENRLLPLLE
+442 NSTKPNENRLLPLLE
-457 EPAAVEGDNLLKGEI
+457 EPAAVEGDNLLTGEI
-472 WLKDENKTEDEYRT
+472 WLKNENKTEDEYRK
-486 KFDASTMRVLGNT
+486 KFDAKTMRVLGNT

-510 VLESIGSTGM
+510 VLEGGSKGT

-535 VENPTASY
+535 VENPATSY
-543 TLTTEDA
+543 KLST
-550 KEPVKVKAIEGYYR
+550 KEPVAAIDGYYR

-570 ITENNGKSEDG
+570 ITENSGKTEDG

-596 TAAETKTEPG
+596 TAAATKTEPG

-617 DNMLRVDNLRSQ
+617 DDMLRVDNLRSQ

-650 NMTAEQRYE
+650 NMTAEKRYE

-671 TGRALLEAGIYAVA
+671 TGRALLEAGIYSVA
-685 NELVKGYEAPED
+685 NELVTGYEAPED
-697 VKTLSSEFN
+697 VKTLSNEFN

-748 ENMSRF
+748 KNMSRF
-754 KDGFKAMRKVWG
+754 KEGFKAMRKVWG

-788 KDDATL
+788 QDDKTL
-794 STGDYP
+794 SSGEYP

-834 LKNPDAYKD
+834 LKNPDNYKD
-843 ALHSMTGSDYLYNA
+843 ALQSMTGSDYLYNA
-857 FREVGGHETV
+857 FKEVGSHETV
-867 MRYIRRLHYDTD
+867 MNYIRRLHYDTD

-885 YVSNGTEGTEG
+885 YVSNGAEGNEG
-896 DTYTNLGRFG
+896 DQYTNLGRFG

-915 AYPAELSTAQDGG
+915 YYPAELSTAKDGG

-934 VTADDDNYFGIT
+934 VTADDDNYFGIK
-946 ASSKFQ
+946 ASDKFQ

-964 DFPIDVTKSS
+964 DFPIDVTKCSEG
-974 STLHFYSVDGNL
+974 LHFYSVDGNL
-986 GEAETREYSDGQK
+986 GEAETRNYSDGQT
-999 WTYRFITLNEI
+999 WTYRYITLNEI

-1021 VETESTEASSNRIV
+1021 VETENTEASNNRIV
-1035 PVVSDK
+1035 PVVSNK

-1067 AIENIM
+1067 VIENIM

-1085 QALNHRYGISYDATK
+1085 DALNHRYGISYDATS

-1109 AADSHNPMGF
+1109 AKDTHNPMGF
-1119 YHYTGTSLTHNK
+1119 YHYTGTSLSHNK
-1131 AFMVIDNSAVPAGAK
+1131 AFMVINNSAVPAGAK
-1146 IYLGYQGG
+1146 IYIGYQDG
-1154 TTTGIEDV
+1154 TITGIDNINV
-1162 NTDATQQHT
+1162 DATQPHT

-1185 MKGGIYIINGK
+1185 MQGGIYIINGK
-1196 KVLITK
+1196 KVIITK

>member
-1 MKTKIYLRLKW
+1 MKTKIYLHSRW

-18 LLLSVNMMAGGTYWY
+18 LSLSANMMAGNDYY
-33 KVTATASPTG
+33 FRVTATASPTG
-43 EGKVYVSDQKTTP
+43 EGKVYVSDKQTVP
-56 KSGDYDDKKSKTA
+56 NSSDYVDEKIIPA
-69 SEYSKG
+69 SEHSYQ
-75 DAASKEFYLFAQ
+75 DAASKEFYLYAQ
-87 PEEGYVFDK
+87 PADGYVFDK
-96 WTKDEGTTEVSKQK
+96 WTKDDGTTEVSKQK
-110 NTSTGILKSSVKDQ
+110 NASTGTLTSSVKDK
-124 NNPAAF
+124 NNPAKF
-130 GYIAHFVKAG
+130 GYIAHFAKKGAV
-140 DAYVVSENEAVGTA
+140 YVSSENESVGTA
-154 SISKPS
+154 GIDNAS
-160 NAIGDEVTLTAYPDM
+160 NAVGEKVTLTAYADM
-175 FAGKFKAWTKDGKVV
+175 YSGQFKAWTKDGKVV
-190 STDNPYTFTVT
+190 STDNPYSFTVSD
-201 EDNKGEYV
+201 DNKGEYV
-209 ATFDKIDMANTGF
+209 ATFDKIDMAKTGF
-222 YCIVKNVEHKRNL
+222 YCIVHNVKFNHNL
-235 GLMGISDKTVTSDD
+235 GLMGISDKTVSGDN
-249 DHRFL
+249 RYL

-262 SNSDVMHASPAFVLK
+262 SNSDVMHSSPAFVLK
-277 LTGTSDGTGGLNDA
+277 ITGTADGNGGLDDTNMSA
-291 NLESQGMESKTISGQ
+291 QGTDSKSIAKKTY
-306 TFTFSKLGDHFYIYG
+306 TFSKHGDHYYITG
-321 SAGSVN
+321 KAGSLT
-327 AYMVDYASAPTN
+327 AYMVDFSDSKTN
-339 EEGLGKVYHPGLYN
+339 EEGLGVVYHPGLYN
-353 GANEDDASYH
+353 GANENDGSFH

-370 RNSTDAYFGAMPSGQ
+370 RNSKDAYFGAMPSEK

-404 LDGVKAYTVDKINAD
+404 LDGVKAYTVDNINAD
-419 GTVHLKEITSG
+419 GSVHLKEITSG
-430 KVPSKAAVVLAC
+430 KVPSKTAVVLAC

-457 EPAAVEGDNLLKGEI
+457 EPAAVEGNNLLKGEI
-472 WLKDENKTEDEYRT
+472 WLKDENKTEDQYRT
-486 KFDASTMRVLGNT
+486 AFDASTMRVLGNT

-510 VLESIGSTGM
+510 VLEGGSTGT

-535 VENPTASY
+535 VENPVASY
-543 TLTTEDA
+543 TLST
-550 KEPVKVKAIEGYYR
+550 KEPAKAIDGYFR

-570 ITENNGKSEDG
+570 ITENSGKNEDG

-606 SVIYLKATPVS
+606 SVIYIKATPVS
-617 DNMLRVDNLRSQ
+617 DDMLRVDNLRSQ

-641 FMELYNSLG
+641 FMELYNNLG
-650 NMTAEQRYE
+650 NMTSEKRYD
-659 YLRKAQQ
+659 YLRQAQRQ
-666 EGYIF
+666 GYIF

-685 NELVKGYEAPED
+685 NELVKDYDASED

-733 KEHVLKFDKISDFVT
+733 KEHVLNFDKISDFVT
-748 ENMSRF
+748 KNMDRF
-754 KDGFKAMRKVWG
+754 KEGFSAMRRVWG

-776 EVQTLSELGYNI
+776 EVKTLGELGYNI
-788 KDDATL
+788 QDDKTL

-800 VTLNADGSCQ
+800 VTLNADGTCQ

-885 YVSNGTEGTEG
+885 YVSNGAEGDEG

-906 FCNNNTTSS
+906 FCNNNSTLSI
-915 AYPAELSTAQDGG
+915 YPAELSTAQDGG
-928 KWVLKQ
+928 KWVLKE
-934 VTADDDNYFGIT
+934 VTADDDNYFGIK

-964 DFPIDVTKSS
+964 DFPIDVTKCSEG
-974 STLHFYSVDGNL
+974 LHFYSVGGNL

-1021 VETESTEASSNRIV
+1021 VETENTDADKNRIV

-1067 AIENIM
+1067 VIENIM
-1073 ENLFDYKYDNMA
+1073 ENLFNYDNMSD
-1085 QALNHRYGISYDATK
+1085 ALNHRYGISYNSSN
-1100 QKIFTLQKN
+1100 QQIYTLQKN
-1109 AADSHNPMGF
+1109 AKDTHNPMGF
-1119 YHYTGTSLTHNK
+1119 YRYTGKSLTHNK

-1146 IYLGYQGG
+1146 IFLGYQGG

-1162 NTDATQQHT
+1162 NTDAIQQHT
-1171 DAIYDLQGRRVAKP
+1171 DVIYDLQGRRVAKP

>member
-1 MKTKIYLRLKW
+1 MKTKIYLQFRW

-18 LLLSVNMMAGGTYWY
+18 LSLSANMMAGGTDYYY

-43 EGKVYVSDQKTTP
+43 EGKVYVSDKQETP
-56 KSGDYDDKKSKTA
+56 KSEDYADEKSFDHTENSTQK
-69 SEYSKG
+69 
-75 DAASKEFYLFAQ
+75 AASKEFYLFAQ
-87 PEEGYVFDK
+87 PAEGYVFDK
-96 WTKDEGTTEVSKQK
+96 WTKDDGTTEVSKQK
-110 NTSTGILKSSVKDQ
+110 NTSTGSLTSTAKEQ

-130 GYIAHFVKAG
+130 GYIAHFIKAG

-154 SISKPS
+154 GISKPT

-175 FAGKFKAWTKDGKVV
+175 FAGKFKAWTKDGKEV

-201 EDNKGEYV
+201 ADNKGKYV

-222 YCIVKNVEHKRNL
+222 YCIVRNVKFNRNL
-235 GLMGISDKTVTSDD
+235 GLMGISDQNVS
-249 DHRFL
+249 RANRYL

-277 LTGTSDGTGGLNDA
+277 ITGTSDGTGGLDDA
-291 NLESQGMESKTISGQ
+291 NLEAQGMKSKTISGK
-306 TFTFSKLGDHFYIYG
+306 TFTFSNKGDHFYIQG
-321 SAGSVN
+321 SAGSLST
-327 AYMVDYASAPTN
+327 YMVDYADAKTT
-339 EEGLGKVYHPGLYN
+339 EEGLGEVNHPGLYN
-353 GANEDDASYH
+353 GANENDASFH

-370 RNSTDAYFGAMPSGQ
+370 RNSADAYFGAMPSEQ

-430 KVPSKAAVVLAC
+430 KMPSKTAVVLAC
-442 NSTKPSENRLLPLLE
+442 NSTKPNENRLLPLLE
-457 EPAAVEGDNLLKGEI
+457 EPAKVEGTNLLTGEI
-472 WLKDENKTEDEYRT
+472 WLKDESKTEDKYRT

-499 TGTFDNVNNSD
+499 TGSFDNVNNSD
-510 VLESIGSTGM
+510 VLEGTGSTGT

-535 VENPTASY
+535 VENAAASY
-543 TLTTEDA
+543 TLTT
-550 KEPVKVKAIEGYYR
+550 KEPVKAIDGYYR

-596 TAAETKTEPG
+596 TADETKTEPG

-617 DNMLRVDNLRSQ
+617 DDMLRVENLRSQ

-650 NMTAEQRYE
+650 DMTDEQRYE

-685 NELVKGYEAPED
+685 NELVKGYEAPEG

-706 KQIADA
+706 KQIADV
-712 LDIDMYMTRTQLTN
+712 LDIDMYMTRTQLSN

-733 KEHVLKFDKISDFVT
+733 KEHVLNFDKISDFVT
-748 ENMSRF
+748 KNMSRF
-754 KDGFKAMRKVWG
+754 QEGFKAMRKVWG
-766 TTTGETIEAD
+766 TTTGETIEAY
-776 EVQTLSELGYNI
+776 EVKTLSDLGYNI
-788 KDDATL
+788 KDDKTL
-794 STGDYP
+794 SSGDYP

-834 LKNPDAYKD
+834 LNDPEKYKD

-857 FREVGGHETV
+857 FKEVGSHETV

-885 YVSNGTEGTEG
+885 YVSNGAEG
-896 DTYTNLGRFG
+896 DEGDKYTNLGRFG
-906 FCNNNTTSS
+906 FCNNNSTKSI
-915 AYPAELSTAQDGG
+915 YPAELSTAKDGG

-946 ASSKFQ
+946 ASNKFQ

-964 DFPIDVTKSS
+964 DFPIDVTKCSQG
-974 STLHFYSVDGNL
+974 LHFYSVDGNL

-1021 VETESTEASSNRIV
+1021 VETENTDASNNRIV

-1054 NAGKSNASDSYGS
+1054 NAGKSNASDTYGS

-1073 ENLFDYKYDNMA
+1073 ENLFDYQYDNMA
-1085 QALNHRYGISYDATK
+1085 DALNHRFGISYDATS

-1109 AADSHNPMGF
+1109 ANDTHNPMGF
-1119 YHYTGTSLTHNK
+1119 YHYTGTSLSHNK
-1131 AFMVIDNSAVPAGAK
+1131 AFMVIDNSDVSAGAK
-1146 IYLGYQGG
+1146 IYIGYQDGAA
-1154 TTTGIEDV
+1154 TGIDNINV
-1162 NTDATQQHT
+1162 DATQPHT

-1185 MKGGIYIINGK
+1185 MQGGIYIINGK
-1196 KVLITK
+1196 KVVITK

>member
-18 LLLSVNMMAGGTYWY
+18 LLLSVNMMADGTDYYY

-43 EGKVYVSDQKTTP
+43 EGKVYVSDTPGTPTSTDYADEKTIDHTE
-56 KSGDYDDKKSKTA
+56 KSSQQ
-69 SEYSKG
+69 
-75 DAASKEFYLFAQ
+75 AASKEFYLFSQ
-87 PEEGYVFDK
+87 PAEGYVFDY
-96 WTKDEGTTEVSKQK
+96 WTSSDGKVFSRMQSP
-110 NTSTGILKSSVKDQ
+110 STGMLGSSKTSEGD
-124 NNPAAF
+124 PAIF
-130 GYIAHFVKAG
+130 SYTAHFSKKGVV
-140 DAYVVSENEAVGTA
+140 YVASDDESVGTA
-154 SISKPS
+154 GIDIATNKV
-160 NAIGDEVTLTAYPDM
+160 GDKITLTASADM
-175 FAGKFKAWTKDGKVV
+175 YSGQFKAWTKDGKVV

-201 EDNKGEYV
+201 EDNKGKYV

-222 YCIVKNVEHKRNL
+222 YCIVRNVKFNRNL
-235 GLMGISDKTVTSDD
+235 GLMGISDQNVS
-249 DHRFL
+249 RANRYL

-277 LTGTSDGTGGLNDA
+277 ITGTSDGTGGLDDA
-291 NLESQGMESKTISGQ
+291 NLEAQGMKSKTISGK
-306 TFTFSKLGDHFYIYG
+306 TFTFSNKGDHFYIQG
-321 SAGSVN
+321 SAGSLST
-327 AYMVDYASAPTN
+327 YMVDYADAKTT
-339 EEGLGKVYHPGLYN
+339 EEGLGEVNHPGLFN
-353 GANEDDASYH
+353 GANENDASFH

-370 RNSTDAYFGAMPSGQ
+370 RNSADAYFGAMPSEQ

-430 KVPSKAAVVLAC
+430 KVPSKTAVVLAC
-442 NSTKPSENRLLPLLE
+442 NSTKPNENRLLPLLE
-457 EPAAVEGDNLLKGEI
+457 EPAKVEGTNLLTGEI
-472 WLKDENKTEDEYRT
+472 WLKDENKTEDKYRT

-499 TGTFDNVNNSD
+499 TGSFDNVNNSD
-510 VLESIGSTGM
+510 

-535 VENPTASY
+535 VENPATSY
-543 TLTTEDA
+543 TLTT
-550 KEPVKVKAIEGYYR
+550 KEPVKAIEGYYR

-570 ITENNGKSEDG
+570 ITENNGKNEDG

-617 DNMLRVDNLRSQ
+617 DDVLRVDNLRSQ

-641 FMELYNSLG
+641 FLTLYNNLG
-650 NMTAEQRYE
+650 NMTAEKRYD
-659 YLRKAQQ
+659 YLRQAQQ
-666 EGYIF
+666 QGYIF

-685 NELVKGYEAPED
+685 NELVTGYQAPED

-733 KEHVLKFDKISDFVT
+733 KEHVLNFQTISDFVKT
-748 ENMSRF
+748 NMSRF
-754 KDGFKAMRKVWG
+754 KKGFSAMRRVWG
-766 TTTGETIEAD
+766 STTGETIESD
-776 EVQTLSELGYNI
+776 EVKTLGELGYNI
-788 KDDATL
+788 QDDKTL

-800 VTLNADGSCQ
+800 VKLNADGSCQ

-834 LKNPDAYKD
+834 LNDPDKYKD
-843 ALHSMTGSDYLYNA
+843 ALQGMTGSNYLYKA
-857 FREVGGHETV
+857 FKEVGSHETV

-928 KWVLKQ
+928 KWVLKE
-934 VTADDDNYFGIT
+934 VTADDDSYFGIK

-986 GEAETREYSDGQK
+986 GEAETREYSDSQK

-1021 VETESTEASSNRIV
+1021 VETENTDADKNRIV

-1041 TYEGTTLLKGIFF
+1041 TYEGITLLKGIFF

-1067 AIENIM
+1067 VIENIM
-1073 ENLFDYKYDNMA
+1073 ENLFNYKYDNMSD
-1085 QALNHRYGISYDATK
+1085 ALNHRYGISYDATK

-1119 YHYTGTSLTHNK
+1119 YRYTGTSLSQNK
-1131 AFMVIDNSAVPAGAK
+1131 AFLVIDNSAVPAGAK
-1146 IYLGYQGG
+1146 IFLGYQGG

-1162 NTDATQQHT
+1162 NTDAKQQHT
-1171 DAIYDLQGRRVAKP
+1171 DVIYDLSGRRVTQTLKS
-1185 MKGGIYIINGK
+1185 GIYIINGK

>member
-1 MKTKIYLRLKW
+1 MKW

-18 LLLSVNMMAGGTYWY
+18 LLLSVNMMAGSTYYY

-43 EGKVYVSDQKTTP
+43 EGKVYVSDEQEKP
-56 KSGDYDDKKSKTA
+56 KSNGYEDNKSITA
-69 SEYSKG
+69 PGSSTG
-75 DAASKEFYLFAQ
+75 QAASKEFYLFAQ
-87 PEEGYVFDK
+87 PAEGYLFDK
-96 WTKDEGTTEVSKQK
+96 WTKDDGTTEVSKQK
-110 NTSTGILKSSVKDQ
+110 NATTGTLTSSSKDE
-124 NNPAAF
+124 NNPATF
-130 GYIAHFVKAG
+130 GYIAHFIKAG

-154 SISKPS
+154 SISKPT
-160 NAIGDEVTLTAYPDM
+160 NAIGEEVTLTAYPDM

-201 EDNKGEYV
+201 EDNKGKYV
-209 ATFDKIDMANTGF
+209 ATFDKIDMAKTGF
-222 YCIVKNVEHKRNL
+222 YCIVRNVKFNRNL
-235 GLMGISDKTVTSDD
+235 GLMGISDQTVSSSN
-249 DHRFL
+249 RYL

-277 LTGTSDGTGGLNDA
+277 LTGKSDGTGGLEDA
-291 NLESQGMESKTISGQ
+291 NMAAQGKDSKSIAKKTY
-306 TFTFSKLGDHFYIYG
+306 TFSKHGDHFYIYG
-321 SAGSVN
+321 SAGSST
-327 AYMVDYASAPTN
+327 AYMVDYADAFTQ
-339 EEGLGKVYHPGLYN
+339 EEGVGKVNHPGLYG
-353 GANEDDASYH
+353 GANEDDGSYH

-370 RNSTDAYFGAMPSGQ
+370 RNSTDAYFGAMPSEQ

-404 LDGVKAYTVDKINAD
+404 LDDVKAYTVDMINAD

-430 KVPSKAAVVLAC
+430 KVPSKTAVVLAC
-442 NSTKPSENRLLPLLE
+442 NSTKPNKNRLLPLLE
-457 EPAAVEGDNLLKGEI
+457 EPAAVEGDNLLKREI
-472 WLKDENKTEDEYRT
+472 WLKNENKAEDEYRT
-486 KFDASTMRVLGNT
+486 KFDASKMRVLGNT
-499 TGTFDNVNNSD
+499 TGSFDNVNNSD
-510 VLESIGSTGM
+510 VLEGGSTGT

-535 VENPTASY
+535 VENPATSY
-543 TLTTEDA
+543 KLST
-550 KEPVKVKAIEGYYR
+550 KEPLAAIDGYYR

-570 ITENNGKSEDG
+570 ITENNGQSKDG

-596 TAAETKTEPG
+596 TAAATKTEPG

-617 DNMLRVDNLRSQ
+617 DDMLRVENLRSQ

-641 FMELYNSLG
+641 FLELYNSLG
-650 NMTAEQRYE
+650 KMTTEQRYE

-697 VKTLSSEFN
+697 VKDLSSEFN

-712 LDIDMYMTRTQLTN
+712 LDIDMYMTRTQLSN

-733 KEHVLKFDKISDFVT
+733 KEHVLNFDKISDFVT
-748 ENMSRF
+748 KNIDRF
-754 KDGFKAMRKVWG
+754 KEGFTAMRKVWG
-766 TTTGETIEAD
+766 TTTGETIETE

-788 KDDATL
+788 KDDKTL
-794 STGDYP
+794 SSGDYP
-800 VTLNADGSCQ
+800 VKLNDDGSCQ

-834 LKNPDAYKD
+834 LNNPDNYKD
-843 ALHSMTGSDYLYNA
+843 ALQSMTGSDYLYKA
-857 FREVGGHETV
+857 FKEMGGHDTV

-885 YVSNGTEGTEG
+885 YVSNGAEGNEG
-896 DTYTNLGRFG
+896 DKYTNLGRFG

-915 AYPAELSTAQDGG
+915 YYPAELSTAKDGG

-934 VTADDDNYFGIT
+934 VTADDDSYFGIK
-946 ASSKFQ
+946 ASDKFQ

-964 DFPIDVTKSS
+964 DFPIDVTKCSEG
-974 STLHFYSVDGNL
+974 LHFYSVDGNL
-986 GEAETREYSDGQK
+986 GEAETRNYSDGQK
-999 WTYRFITLNEI
+999 WTYRYITLNEI

-1021 VETESTEASSNRIV
+1021 VETENTDASKNRIV
-1035 PVVSDK
+1035 PVVSNQ

-1054 NAGKSNASDSYGS
+1054 NAGKSNADDSYGS
-1067 AIENIM
+1067 VIENIM
-1073 ENLFDYKYDNMA
+1073 ENLFDYQYNNMA
-1085 QALNHRYGISYDATK
+1085 DALNHRYGISYDATS

-1109 AADSHNPMGF
+1109 ANDTHNPMGF
-1119 YHYTGTSLTHNK
+1119 YHYTGTSLSHNK
-1131 AFMVIDNSAVPAGAK
+1131 AFMVIDNSAVSAGAK
-1146 IYLGYQGG
+1146 IYIGYQDGAA
-1154 TTTGIEDV
+1154 TGIDNINV
-1162 NTDATQQHT
+1162 DATQPHT

-1185 MKGGIYIINGK
+1185 MQGGIYIINGK
-1196 KVLITK
+1196 KVVITK

>member
-18 LLLSVNMMAGGTYWY
+18 LLFSVNMMAGGTNYWY

-43 EGKVYVSDQKTTP
+43 EGKVYVSDKKETP
-56 KSGDYDDKKSKTA
+56 KSEDYGDEKSIEHKEK
-69 SEYSKG
+69 SSQQ
-75 DAASKEFYLFAQ
+75 AASKEFYLFSQ
-87 PEEGYVFDK
+87 PAEGYVFDY
-96 WTKDEGTTEVSKQK
+96 WTSSDGKVFSRMQSP
-110 NTSTGILKSSVKDQ
+110 STGMLGSSKTSEGD
-124 NNPAAF
+124 PAIF
-130 GYIAHFVKAG
+130 SYTAHFSKKGVV
-140 DAYVVSENEAVGTA
+140 YVASDDESVGTA
-154 SISKPS
+154 GIDIATNKV
-160 NAIGDEVTLTAYPDM
+160 GDKVTLTASADM
-175 FAGKFKAWTKDGKVV
+175 YSGQFKAWTKDGKVV

-201 EDNKGEYV
+201 EDNKGKYV
-209 ATFDKIDMANTGF
+209 ATFDKIDMAKTGF
-222 YCIVKNVEHKRNL
+222 YCIVRNVKFNRNL
-235 GLMGISDKTVTSDD
+235 GLMGISDKTVSSSN
-249 DHRFL
+249 RYL

-277 LTGTSDGTGGLNDA
+277 ITGTSDGTGGLDNTNMA
-291 NLESQGMESKTISGQ
+291 AQGMDSKSIANKTY
-306 TFTFSKLGDHFYIYG
+306 TFSKHGDHFYIYD
-321 SAGSVN
+321 SAGSST
-327 AYMVDYASAPTN
+327 AYMVDFADAFTQ
-339 EEGLGKVYHPGLYN
+339 EEGVGNVNHPGLYN
-353 GANEDDASYH
+353 GANENDASYH

-370 RNSTDAYFGAMPSGQ
+370 RNSTDAYFGAMPSEQ

-430 KVPSKAAVVLAC
+430 KVPSKTAVVLAC
-442 NSTKPSENRLLPLLE
+442 NSTKPNENRLLPLLE

-472 WLKDENKTEDEYRT
+472 WLKDENKTEDKYRT

-499 TGTFDNVNNSD
+499 TGSFDNVNNSD
-510 VLESIGSTGM
+510 VLEGGSKGT

-535 VENPTASY
+535 VENPATSY
-543 TLTTEDA
+543 KLST
-550 KEPVKVKAIEGYYR
+550 KEPVAAIDGYYR

-570 ITENNGKSEDG
+570 ITENNGKTEDG

-596 TAAETKTEPG
+596 TADQTKTEPG

-617 DNMLRVDNLRSQ
+617 DDMLRVDNLRTQ

-650 NMTAEQRYE
+650 NMTAEKRYE

-706 KQIADA
+706 KQIANA

-733 KEHVLKFDKISDFVT
+733 KEHVLNFDKISDFVKT
-748 ENMSRF
+748 NMSRF
-754 KDGFKAMRKVWG
+754 IEGFKAMRKVWG

-776 EVQTLSELGYNI
+776 EVKTLSDLGYNI
-788 KDDATL
+788 QDDKTL
-794 STGDYP
+794 SSGDYP

-834 LKNPDAYKD
+834 LNDPEKYKD

-857 FREVGGHETV
+857 FSEVGSHETV

-885 YVSNGTEGTEG
+885 YVSNGAEG
-896 DTYTNLGRFG
+896 DEGDKYTNLGRFG
-906 FCNNNTTSS
+906 FCNNNSTKSI
-915 AYPAELSTAQDGG
+915 YPAELSTAQDGG

-934 VTADDDNYFGIT
+934 VTADDDSYFGIK
-946 ASSKFQ
+946 ASDKFQ

-964 DFPIDVTKSS
+964 DFPIDVTKCSAG
-974 STLHFYSVDGNL
+974 LHFYSVDGNL
-986 GEAETREYSDGQK
+986 GQAETRNYSDEQT
-999 WTYRFITLNEI
+999 WTYHYITLNEI

-1021 VETESTEASSNRIV
+1021 VETVNTDASKNRIV

-1041 TYEGTTLLKGIFF
+1041 KYDGTTLLKGIFF

-1067 AIENIM
+1067 VIENIM
-1073 ENLFDYKYDNMA
+1073 ENLFDYRADNMA
-1085 QALNHRYGISYDATK
+1085 DALNHRYGISYDATS

-1109 AADSHNPMGF
+1109 AKDTHNPMGF
-1119 YHYTGTSLTHNK
+1119 YHYTGKSLSHNK
-1131 AFMVIDNSAVPAGAK
+1131 AFMVIDNSSLSAGAK
-1146 IYLGYQGG
+1146 IYIGYQGG
-1154 TTTGIEDV
+1154 TVTGIDNINV
-1162 NTDATQQHT
+1162 DTTQSHT

-1185 MKGGIYIINGK
+1185 MQGGIYIINGK
-1196 KVLITK
+1196 KVVITK

>member
-18 LLLSVNMMAGGTYWY
+18 LLLSVNMMAGNNYYY

-43 EGKVYVSDQKTTP
+43 EGKVYVSDKQKTPTS
-56 KSGDYDDKKSKTA
+56 KDYGDNSSKTT
-69 SEYSKG
+69 SGSSTG
-75 DAASKEFYLFAQ
+75 QAASKEFYLYAQ
-87 PEEGYVFDK
+87 PAEGYVFDK
-96 WTKDEGTTEVSKQK
+96 WTKDDGTTEVSKQK
-110 NTSTGILKSSVKDQ
+110 NTSTGTLTSSSKDK
-124 NNPAAF
+124 NNPATF
-130 GYIAHFVKAG
+130 GYIAHFSKKGVV
-140 DAYVVSENEAVGTA
+140 YVVSENESVGTA
-154 SISKPS
+154 GIDIATNKV
-160 NAIGDEVTLTAYPDM
+160 GDKVTLTASADM
-175 FAGKFKAWTKDGKVV
+175 YSGQFKAWTKDGQVV
-190 STDNPYTFTVT
+190 SKDNPYTFTVT

-222 YCIVKNVEHKRNL
+222 YCIVRNVKFNRNL
-235 GLMGISDKTVTSDD
+235 GLMGISDKTVSSSN
-249 DHRFL
+249 RYL

-262 SNSDVMHASPAFVLK
+262 SNRDVMHASPAFVLK
-277 LTGTSDGTGGLNDA
+277 ITGTSDGTGGLKDA
-291 NLESQGMESKTISGQ
+291 NLKAQGMESKTISGK
-306 TFTFSKLGDHFYIYG
+306 TFTFSNKGDHFYIYG
-321 SAGSVN
+321 EAGSVT
-327 AYMVDYASAPTN
+327 AYMVDYADTKTK
-339 EEGLGKVYHPGLYN
+339 EEGLGEVNHPGLYN
-353 GANEDDASYH
+353 GANENDASSH
-363 WQVIPIT
+363 WQVTPIT
-370 RNSTDAYFGAMPSGQ
+370 RNSTDAYFGAMPSEQ

-430 KVPSKAAVVLAC
+430 KVPSKTAVVLAC
-442 NSTKPSENRLLPLLE
+442 NSTKPNENRLLPLLE

-472 WLKDENKTEDEYRT
+472 WLKDENKTEDKYRT

-499 TGTFDNVNNSD
+499 TGSFDNVNNSD
-510 VLESIGSTGM
+510 VLEGTGSTGT

-535 VENPTASY
+535 VENPAASY
-543 TLTTEDA
+543 TLST
-550 KEPVKVKAIEGYYR
+550 KEPVKAIEGYYR

-570 ITENNGKSEDG
+570 ITENNGKSGDG

-596 TAAETKTEPG
+596 TADETKTEPG

-617 DNMLRVDNLRSQ
+617 DDMLRVDNLRSQ

-685 NELVKGYEAPED
+685 NELVTGYEAPED
-697 VKTLSSEFN
+697 VKTLTNEFN
-706 KQIADA
+706 QQIADA

-733 KEHVLKFDKISDFVT
+733 KEHVLKFDDISDFVT
-748 ENMSRF
+748 KNIDRF
-754 KDGFKAMRKVWG
+754 KKGFEAMRKVWG

-788 KDDATL
+788 QDDETL
-794 STGDYP
+794 SSGDYP

-834 LKNPDAYKD
+834 LNNPDNYKD
-843 ALHSMTGSDYLYNA
+843 ALHGMTGSDYLYNA
-857 FREVGGHETV
+857 FKEVGSHETV
-867 MRYIRRLHYDTD
+867 MNYIRRLHYDTD

-885 YVSNGTEGTEG
+885 YVSNGAEGNEG
-896 DTYTNLGRFG
+896 DQYTNLGRFG

-915 AYPAELSTAQDGG
+915 YYPAELSTAKDGG

-934 VTADDDNYFGIT
+934 VTADDDSYFGIK
-946 ASSKFQ
+946 ASDKFQ

-964 DFPIDVTKSS
+964 DFPIDVTKCSQG
-974 STLHFYSVDGNL
+974 LHFYSVDGNL

-1035 PVVSDK
+1035 PVVSNK

-1067 AIENIM
+1067 VIENIM
-1073 ENLFDYKYDNMA
+1073 ENLFDYENDNMSD
-1085 QALNHRYGISYDATK
+1085 ALNHRYGISYDATS

-1109 AADSHNPMGF
+1109 AADTHNPMGF

-1146 IYLGYQGG
+1146 IFLGYQGG

>member
-18 LLLSVNMMAGGTYWY
+18 LLLSVNMMADGTDYYY

-43 EGKVYVSDQKTTP
+43 EGKVYVSDKQETP
-56 KSGDYDDKKSKTA
+56 TSKDYADVKSIVHKEQS
-69 SEYSKG
+69 SQQ
-75 DAASKEFYLFAQ
+75 AASKEFYLFSQ
-87 PEEGYVFDK
+87 PAEGYVFDY
-96 WTKDEGTTEVSKQK
+96 WTSSDGKVFSRMQSP
-110 NTSTGILKSSVKDQ
+110 STGILSSNKTKKED
-124 NNPAAF
+124 PAIF
-130 GYIAHFVKAG
+130 SYTAHFSKKGVV
-140 DAYVVSENEAVGTA
+140 YVASEDESVGTA
-154 SISKPS
+154 GIDIATNKV
-160 NAIGDEVTLTAYPDM
+160 GDKVTLTASADM
-175 FAGKFKAWTKDGKVV
+175 YSGQFKAWTKDGKVV
-190 STDNPYTFTVT
+190 STDNPFTFTVT
-201 EDNKGEYV
+201 EDNKGKYV
-209 ATFDKIDMANTGF
+209 ATFDNIDMAKTGF
-222 YCIVKNVEHKRNL
+222 YCIVKNVKFKRNL
-235 GLMGISDKTVTSDD
+235 GLMGISDNNVSRDN
-249 DHRFL
+249 RYL

-277 LTGTSDGTGGLNDA
+277 ITGTTDGTGGLDNTNMA
-291 NLESQGMESKTISGQ
+291 AQGMDSKSIANKTY
-306 TFTFSKLGDHFYIYG
+306 TFSKHGDHFYIYG
-321 SAGSVN
+321 SAGSST
-327 AYMVDYASAPTN
+327 AYMVDFADAFTQ
-339 EEGLGKVYHPGLYN
+339 EEGVGKVNHPGLYN
-353 GANEDDASYH
+353 GANENDGSYH

-370 RNSTDAYFGAMPSGQ
+370 RNSTDAYFGAMPSEQ

-430 KVPSKAAVVLAC
+430 KVPSKTAVVLAC
-442 NSTKPSENRLLPLLE
+442 NSTKPNENRLLPLLE
-457 EPAAVEGDNLLKGEI
+457 EPAAVEGDNLLKGER
-472 WLKDENKTEDEYRT
+472 WLKDENKAEDEYRT

-499 TGTFDNVNNSD
+499 TGSFDNVNNSD
-510 VLESIGSTGM
+510 VLEGTGSTGT

-535 VENPTASY
+535 VENPAASY
-543 TLTTEDA
+543 TLST
-550 KEPVKVKAIEGYYR
+550 KEPVKAIEGYYR

-596 TAAETKTEPG
+596 KADEAKTEPG

-617 DNMLRVDNLRSQ
+617 DDMLRVDNLRSQ
-629 GIEVVGGTARKD
+629 GIEVVGGTDRKD
-641 FMELYNSLG
+641 FLDLYNSLG

-733 KEHVLKFDKISDFVT
+733 KEHVLEFDDISDFVT
-748 ENMSRF
+748 KNMSRF
-754 KDGFKAMRKVWG
+754 EEGFKAMRKVWG

-776 EVQTLSELGYNI
+776 EVKTLSELGYNI
-788 KDDATL
+788 QDDKTL
-794 STGDYP
+794 PSGEYP
-800 VTLNADGSCQ
+800 VTLNADGSCK

-834 LKNPDAYKD
+834 LNNPDNYKD
-843 ALHSMTGSDYLYNA
+843 ALQSMTGSDYLYKA
-857 FREVGGHETV
+857 FKEVGSHETV

-885 YVSNGTEGTEG
+885 YVSNGTEGNEG
-896 DTYTNLGRFG
+896 DQYTNLGRFG

-915 AYPAELSTAQDGG
+915 YYPAELSTAKDGG

-934 VTADDDNYFGIT
+934 VTADDDSYFGIK
-946 ASSKFQ
+946 ASDKFQ

-964 DFPIDVTKSS
+964 DFPIDVTKCSEG
-974 STLHFYSVDGNL
+974 LHFYSVDGNL
-986 GEAETREYSDGQK
+986 GEAVTRNYSDGQK
-999 WTYRFITLNEI
+999 WTYRYITLNEI

-1021 VETESTEASSNRIV
+1021 VETENIDASKNRIV
-1035 PVVSDK
+1035 PMVSDK

-1067 AIENIM
+1067 VIENIM
-1073 ENLFDYKYDNMA
+1073 ENLFDYKYDNMTN
-1085 QALNHRYGISYDATK
+1085 ALNHRYGISYDATS

-1109 AADSHNPMGF
+1109 ANDTHNPMGF
-1119 YHYTGTSLTHNK
+1119 YHYTGTSLSHNK
-1131 AFMVIDNSAVPAGAK
+1131 AFMVIDNSAVSAGAK
-1146 IYLGYQGG
+1146 IYIGYQDG
-1154 TTTGIEDV
+1154 TVTGVDNINVDS
-1162 NTDATQQHT
+1162 TQHHT

-1185 MKGGIYIINGK
+1185 MQGGIYIINGK
-1196 KVLITK
+1196 KVVITK

>member
-1 MKTKIYLRLKW
+1 MKTKIYLQFRW

-18 LLLSVNMMAGGTYWY
+18 LLSGINMMAGGTDYYY
-33 KVTATASPTG
+33 KVTATASSTG
-43 EGKVYVSDQKTTP
+43 EGKVYVSDTQTAP
-56 KSGDYDDKKSKTA
+56 KSSDYADSKSITA
-69 SEYSKG
+69 KEHSDQK
-75 DAASKEFYLFAQ
+75 AASKEFYLFAK
-87 PEEGYVFDK
+87 PAEGYLFDK
-96 WTKDEGTTEVSKQK
+96 WTKADGTTEVSKQAE
-110 NTSTGILKSSVKDQ
+110 TSTGTLTSSAQ
-124 NNPAAF
+124 EEESPAEF
-130 GYIAHFVKAG
+130 GYIAYFIKAG
-140 DAYVVSENEAVGTA
+140 DAYVVSEDETVGTVGISNPTNAVG
-154 SISKPS
+154 S
-160 NAIGDEVTLTAYPDM
+160 EVTLTAYPDM

-222 YCIVKNVEHKRNL
+222 YCIVRNVKFNTNL
-235 GLMGISDKTVTSDD
+235 GLMGISDKNVSSDQKK
-249 DHRFL
+249 REL
-254 KNSIMLLE
+254 KNSIMLLGA
-262 SNSDVMHASPAFVLK
+262 NSELMHSSPAFVLK
-277 LTGTSDGTGGLNDA
+277 ISGTSDGVGGLNYA
-291 NLESQGMESKTISGQ
+291 NMAAQGMDSKSIAKKTY
-306 TFTFSKLGDHFYIYG
+306 TFSKHGDHFYIYG
-321 SAGSVN
+321 TAGSYT
-327 AYMVDYASAPTN
+327 AYMVDYGDSRTN
-339 EEGLGKVYHPGLYN
+339 EEGLGVVNHPSLWN
-353 GANEDDASYH
+353 GANENDGSYH

-370 RNSTDAYFGAMPSGQ
+370 RNSTNAYFGAKPSEK

-404 LDGVKAYTVDKINAD
+404 LDGVKAYTVDNINAD
-419 GTVHLKEITSG
+419 GSVHLKEITSG
-430 KVPSKAAVVLAC
+430 KVPSKTAVVLAC

-457 EPAAVEGDNLLKGEI
+457 EPAAVEGNNLLRGEI
-472 WLKDENKTEDEYRT
+472 WLKDENKTEDQYRT
-486 KFDASTMRVLGNT
+486 KFNALTMRVLGNT

-510 VLESIGSTGM
+510 VLEGTGSTGT

-535 VENPTASY
+535 VENPATSY
-543 TLTTEDA
+543 TLST
-550 KEPVKVKAIEGYYR
+550 KEPVKAIDGYYR

-570 ITENNGKSEDG
+570 ITENSGKNEDG

-596 TAAETKTEPG
+596 TAAQAKTEPG

-617 DNMLRVDNLRSQ
+617 DDVLRVDNLRSQ

-641 FMELYNSLG
+641 FMDLYNNLG
-650 NMTAEQRYE
+650 NMTAEKRYE
-659 YLRKAQQ
+659 YLRQAQQ
-666 EGYIF
+666 QGYIF

-685 NELVKGYEAPED
+685 NELVKGYNAPED

-712 LDIDMYMTRTQLTN
+712 LDIDMYMTRTQLSN
-726 GQEAWTL
+726 GQAAWTL
-733 KEHVLKFDKISDFVT
+733 KEHVLNFQTISDFVT
-748 ENMSRF
+748 KNMNRF
-754 KDGFKAMRKVWG
+754 KPGFDAMRQVWG
-766 TTTGETIEAD
+766 TTTGETIESD
-776 EVQTLSELGYNI
+776 EVKTLGELGYNI
-788 KDDATL
+788 QDDKTL

-800 VTLNADGSCQ
+800 VKLNADGSCQ

-834 LKNPDAYKD
+834 LNDPDAYKD

-857 FREVGGHETV
+857 FKEVGSHETV

-879 YYLIDG
+879 YYLIEG
-885 YVSNGTEGTEG
+885 YVSNGAEGDEG
-896 DTYTNLGRFG
+896 DTYTNLERFG
-906 FCNNNTTSS
+906 FCNNNSTLS

-974 STLHFYSVDGNL
+974 STLHFYSVDGKL

-1035 PVVSDK
+1035 PVVSNK

-1067 AIENIM
+1067 VIENIM
-1073 ENLFDYKYDNMA
+1073 ENLFDYKYDNMSD
-1085 QALNHRYGISYDATK
+1085 ALNHRYGISYDATK

-1109 AADSHNPMGF
+1109 AADTHNPMGF

-1146 IYLGYQGG
+1146 IFLGYQGG

>member
-1 MKTKIYLRLKW
+1 MKTKIYLQFRW

-18 LLLSVNMMAGGTYWY
+18 LSLSANMMAGGTYYYY

-43 EGKVYVSDQKTTP
+43 EGKVYVSGTQTTP
-56 KSGDYDDKKSKTA
+56 KSSDYGDEKIFTT
-69 SEYSKG
+69 SENSSQK
-75 DAASKEFYLFAQ
+75 AATKEFYLFAQ
-87 PEEGYVFDK
+87 PADGYVFDK
-96 WTKDEGTTEVSKQK
+96 WTKDDGTEVNRQK
-110 NTSTGILKSSVKDQ
+110 NTSTGTLTSSAKDQ
-124 NNPAAF
+124 NNPATF
-130 GYIAHFVKAG
+130 GYIAHFIKAG
-140 DAYVVSENEAVGTA
+140 DAYVASEDESIGTVG
-154 SISKPS
+154 IS
-160 NAIGDEVTLTAYPDM
+160 NATNAVGDEVMLTAYPDM
-175 FAGKFKAWTKDGKVV
+175 FSGVFKAWTKDGKVV

-201 EDNKGEYV
+201 EENKGKYV
-209 ATFDKIDMANTGF
+209 ATFDKKDMTTGF
-222 YCIVKNVEHKRNL
+222 YCIVKNVGHNRNL
-235 GLMGISDKTVTSDD
+235 GLMGISDKTVSTSN
-249 DHRFL
+249 RKL

-262 SNSDVMHASPAFVLK
+262 SNSDVMHSSPAFVLRI
-277 LTGTSDGTGGLNDA
+277 TGTADGNGGLDGC
-291 NLESQGMESKTISGQ
+291 NLTAQGMKSSKISGE
-306 TFTFSKLGDHFYIYG
+306 TFTFSNKGDHFYITG
-321 SAGSVN
+321 AAGSLN
-327 AYMVDYASAPTN
+327 AYMVDYADAFTQ
-339 EEGLGKVYHPGLYN
+339 EEGVGNVNHPGLYN
-353 GANEDDASYH
+353 GAREGDAQYH

-370 RNSTDAYFGAMPSGQ
+370 RNSTDAYFGAMPSEK

-430 KVPSKAAVVLAC
+430 KVPSKTAVVLAC
-442 NSTKPSENRLLPLLE
+442 NSTNPKENRLLPLLE

-472 WLKDENKTEDEYRT
+472 WLKDENKTEDKYRT
-486 KFDASTMRVLGNT
+486 KFDASKMRVLGNT

-510 VLESIGSTGM
+510 VLEGTGSTGT

-535 VENPTASY
+535 VENAAASY
-543 TLTTEDA
+543 TLTT
-550 KEPVKVKAIEGYYR
+550 KEPVKAIDGYYR

-596 TAAETKTEPG
+596 TADETKTEPG

-617 DNMLRVDNLRSQ
+617 DDMLRVENLRSQ

-650 NMTAEQRYE
+650 DMTDEQRYE

-697 VKTLSSEFN
+697 VKTLSNEFN

-733 KEHVLKFDKISDFVT
+733 KEHVLNFDKISDFVT
-748 ENMSRF
+748 KNMSCF
-754 KDGFKAMRKVWG
+754 QEGFKAMRKVWG
-766 TTTGETIEAD
+766 TTTGETIEAY
-776 EVQTLSELGYNI
+776 EVKTLGELGYNI
-788 KDDATL
+788 KDDKTL
-794 STGDYP
+794 STGKYP
-800 VTLNADGSCQ
+800 VKLNDDGTCQ

-821 LLYYWLKLNVWKM
+821 FLYYWLKLNVWKM
-834 LKNPDAYKD
+834 LNDPDKYKD
-843 ALHSMTGSDYLYNA
+843 ALHRMTGSDYLYNA
-857 FREVGGHETV
+857 FREVGSHETV
-867 MRYIRRLHYDTD
+867 KRYIRRLHYDTD

-885 YVSNGTEGTEG
+885 YVTTANGSEG
-896 DTYTNLGRFG
+896 DEGDVYTNLGRFG
-906 FCNNNTTSS
+906 FCNNNSTLSI
-915 AYPAELSTAQDGG
+915 YPAELSTAQDGG
-928 KWVLKQ
+928 KWVLKE
-934 VTADDDNYFGIT
+934 VTADDDNYFGIK

-964 DFPIDVTKSS
+964 DFPIDVTKCSEG
-974 STLHFYSVDGNL
+974 LHFYSVDGTL
-986 GEAETREYSDGQK
+986 GEAETREYADGQK

-1021 VETESTEASSNRIV
+1021 VETENTDADKNRIV

-1054 NAGKSNASDSYGS
+1054 NAGKSNASDGYGS

-1073 ENLFDYKYDNMA
+1073 ENLFDYENDNMSD
-1085 QALNHRYGISYDATK
+1085 ALNHRYGISYDATS

-1109 AADSHNPMGF
+1109 AADTHNPMGF

-1146 IYLGYQGG
+1146 IFLGYQGG

>member
-18 LLLSVNMMAGGTYWY
+18 LLLSVNMMAGSTYYY

-43 EGKVYVSDQKTTP
+43 EGKVYVSDEQEKP
-56 KSGDYDDKKSKTA
+56 KSNGYEDNKSITA
-69 SEYSKG
+69 PGSSTG
-75 DAASKEFYLFAQ
+75 QAASKEFYLFAQ
-87 PEEGYVFDK
+87 PAEGYLFDK
-96 WTKDEGTTEVSKQK
+96 WTKDDGTTEVSKQK
-110 NTSTGILKSSVKDQ
+110 NATTGTLTSSSKDE
-124 NNPAAF
+124 NNPATF
-130 GYIAHFVKAG
+130 GYIAHFIKAG
-140 DAYVVSENEAVGTA
+140 DAYVVSEDEAVGTA
-154 SISKPS
+154 GISKPT
-160 NAIGDEVTLTAYPDM
+160 NAIGEEVTLTAYPDM

-201 EDNKGEYV
+201 EDNKGKYV
-209 ATFDKIDMANTGF
+209 ATFDKIDMAKTGF
-222 YCIVKNVEHKRNL
+222 YCIVRNVKFNRNL
-235 GLMGISDKTVTSDD
+235 GLMGISDQTVSSSN
-249 DHRFL
+249 RYL

-277 LTGTSDGTGGLNDA
+277 LTGKSDGTGGLEDA
-291 NLESQGMESKTISGQ
+291 NMAAQGKDSKSIAKKTY
-306 TFTFSKLGDHFYIYG
+306 TFSKHGDHFYIYG
-321 SAGSVN
+321 SAGSST
-327 AYMVDYASAPTN
+327 AYMVDYADAFTQ
-339 EEGLGKVYHPGLYN
+339 EEGVGKVNHPGLYG
-353 GANEDDASYH
+353 GANEDDGSYH

-370 RNSTDAYFGAMPSGQ
+370 RNSTDAYFGAMPSEQ

-404 LDGVKAYTVDKINAD
+404 LDDVKAYTVDMINAD

-430 KVPSKAAVVLAC
+430 KVPSKTAVVLAC
-442 NSTKPSENRLLPLLE
+442 NSTKPNKNRLLPLLE
-457 EPAAVEGDNLLKGEI
+457 EPAAVEGDNLLKREI
-472 WLKDENKTEDEYRT
+472 WLKNENKAEDEYRT
-486 KFDASTMRVLGNT
+486 KFDASKMRVLGNT
-499 TGTFDNVNNSD
+499 TGSFDNVNNSD
-510 VLESIGSTGM
+510 VLEGGSTGT

-535 VENPTASY
+535 VENPATSY
-543 TLTTEDA
+543 KLST
-550 KEPVKVKAIEGYYR
+550 KEPLAAIDGYYR

-570 ITENNGKSEDG
+570 ITENNGQSKDG

-596 TAAETKTEPG
+596 TAAATKTEPG

-617 DNMLRVDNLRSQ
+617 DDMLRVENLRSQ

-641 FMELYNSLG
+641 FLELYNSLG
-650 NMTAEQRYE
+650 KMTTEQRYE

-697 VKTLSSEFN
+697 VKDLSSEFN

-712 LDIDMYMTRTQLTN
+712 LDIDMYMTRTQLSN

-733 KEHVLKFDKISDFVT
+733 KEHVLNFDKISDFVT
-748 ENMSRF
+748 KNIDRF
-754 KDGFKAMRKVWG
+754 KEGFTAMRKVWG
-766 TTTGETIEAD
+766 TTTGETIETE

-788 KDDATL
+788 KDDKTL
-794 STGDYP
+794 SSGDYP
-800 VTLNADGSCQ
+800 VKLNDDGSCQ

-834 LKNPDAYKD
+834 LNNPDNYKD
-843 ALHSMTGSDYLYNA
+843 ALQSMTGSDYLYKA
-857 FREVGGHETV
+857 FKEMGGHDTV

-885 YVSNGTEGTEG
+885 YVSNGAEGNEG
-896 DTYTNLGRFG
+896 DKYTNLGRFG

-915 AYPAELSTAQDGG
+915 YYPAELSTAKDGG

-934 VTADDDNYFGIT
+934 VTADDDSYFGIK
-946 ASSKFQ
+946 ASDKFQ

-964 DFPIDVTKSS
+964 DFPIDVTKCSEG
-974 STLHFYSVDGNL
+974 LHFYSVDGNL
-986 GEAETREYSDGQK
+986 GEAETRNYSDGQK
-999 WTYRFITLNEI
+999 WTYRYITLNEI

-1021 VETESTEASSNRIV
+1021 VETENTDASKNRIV
-1035 PVVSDK
+1035 PVVSNQ

-1054 NAGKSNASDSYGS
+1054 NAGKSNADDSYGS
-1067 AIENIM
+1067 VIENIM
-1073 ENLFDYKYDNMA
+1073 ENLFDYQYNNMA
-1085 QALNHRYGISYDATK
+1085 DALNHRYGISYDATS

-1109 AADSHNPMGF
+1109 ANDTHNPMGF
-1119 YHYTGTSLTHNK
+1119 YHYTGTSLSHNK
-1131 AFMVIDNSAVPAGAK
+1131 AFMVIDNSAVSAGAK
-1146 IYLGYQGG
+1146 IYIGYQDGAA
-1154 TTTGIEDV
+1154 TGIDNINV
-1162 NTDATQQHT
+1162 DATQPHT

-1185 MKGGIYIINGK
+1185 MQGGIYIINGK
-1196 KVLITK
+1196 KVVITK

>member
-18 LLLSVNMMAGGTYWY
+18 LLLSVNMMAGGTDYWY

-43 EGKVYVSDQKTTP
+43 EGKVYVSDEQEKPTSKDYGDNSSKTT
-56 KSGDYDDKKSKTA
+56 SGSST
-69 SEYSKG
+69 G
-75 DAASKEFYLFAQ
+75 QAASKEFYLYAQ
-87 PEEGYVFDK
+87 PAEGYLFDK
-96 WTKDEGTTEVSKQK
+96 WTKDDGTTEVSKQK
-110 NTSTGILKSSVKDQ
+110 NTSTGALTSSAKDR
-124 NNPAAF
+124 NNPATF
-130 GYIAHFVKAG
+130 GYIAHFIKAG

-154 SISKPS
+154 SISKPT

-175 FAGKFKAWTKDGKVV
+175 FAGKFKAWTKDGQVV

-201 EDNKGEYV
+201 ADNKGKYV

-222 YCIVKNVEHKRNL
+222 YCIVRNVKFNRNL
-235 GLMGISDKTVTSDD
+235 GLMGISDQNVS
-249 DHRFL
+249 RANRYL

-277 LTGTSDGTGGLNDA
+277 ITGTSDGTGGLDDA
-291 NLESQGMESKTISGQ
+291 NLEAQGMESKTISGK
-306 TFTFSKLGDHFYIYG
+306 TFTFSNKGDHFYIQG
-321 SAGSVN
+321 SAGSLST
-327 AYMVDYASAPTN
+327 YMVDYADAKTK
-339 EEGLGKVYHPGLYN
+339 EEGLGEVNHPGLYN
-353 GANEDDASYH
+353 GANENDASFH

-370 RNSTDAYFGAMPSGQ
+370 RNSTDAYFGAMPSEQ

-430 KVPSKAAVVLAC
+430 KVPSKTAVVLAC
-442 NSTKPSENRLLPLLE
+442 NSTKPNENRLLPLLE
-457 EPAAVEGDNLLKGEI
+457 EPAAVEGDNLLKGKI
-472 WLKDENKTEDEYRT
+472 WLKDENKTEDKYRT

-499 TGTFDNVNNSD
+499 TGSFDNVNNSD
-510 VLESIGSTGM
+510 VLEGGSKGT

-535 VENPTASY
+535 VENPATSY
-543 TLTTEDA
+543 KLST
-550 KEPVKVKAIEGYYR
+550 KEPVAAIDGYYR

-570 ITENNGKSEDG
+570 ITENNGKTEDG

-596 TAAETKTEPG
+596 TADQTKTEPG

-617 DNMLRVDNLRSQ
+617 DDMLRVDNLRSQ

-671 TGRALLEAGIYAVA
+671 NGRALLEAGIYAVA
-685 NELVKGYEAPED
+685 NELVTGYEAPED
-697 VKTLSSEFN
+697 VKTLSNEFN

-712 LDIDMYMTRTQLTN
+712 LDIDMYMTHTQLTN

-733 KEHVLKFDKISDFVT
+733 KEHVLKFDKISDFVKT
-748 ENMSRF
+748 NIDRF
-754 KDGFKAMRKVWG
+754 KEGFTAMRKVWG

-776 EVQTLSELGYNI
+776 EVKTLSDLGYNI
-788 KDDATL
+788 KDDKTL
-794 STGDYP
+794 SSGDYP

-834 LKNPDAYKD
+834 LKNPDKYQD

-857 FREVGGHETV
+857 FKEVGSHDTV
-867 MRYIRRLHYDTD
+867 KRYIRRLHYDTD

-885 YVSNGTEGTEG
+885 YVSNGAEGNEG
-896 DTYTNLGRFG
+896 DKYTNLGRFG

-915 AYPAELSTAQDGG
+915 YYPAELSTAKDGG

-934 VTADDDNYFGIT
+934 VTADDDSYFGIK
-946 ASSKFQ
+946 ASDKFQ

-964 DFPIDVTKSS
+964 DFPIDVTKCSEG
-974 STLHFYSVDGNL
+974 LHFYSVDGNL
-986 GEAETREYSDGQK
+986 GEAVTKNYGDGQT
-999 WTYRFITLNEI
+999 WTYRYITLNEI

-1021 VETESTEASSNRIV
+1021 VETENTDASKNRIV
-1035 PVVSDK
+1035 PVVSNK

-1067 AIENIM
+1067 VIENIM
-1073 ENLFDYKYDNMA
+1073 ENLFDYQYNNMVD
-1085 QALNHRYGISYDATK
+1085 ALNHRYGISYDANT
-1100 QKIFTLQKN
+1100 QKIYTLQKN
-1109 AADSHNPMGF
+1109 AKDTHNPMGF
-1119 YHYTGTSLTHNK
+1119 YHYTGTSLSHNK
-1131 AFMVIDNSAVPAGAK
+1131 AFMVIDNSAVSAGAK
-1146 IYLGYQGG
+1146 IYIGYQDG
-1154 TTTGIEDV
+1154 TVTGIDNINV
-1162 NTDATQQHT
+1162 DATQPHT

-1185 MKGGIYIINGK
+1185 MQGGIYIINGK
-1196 KVLITK
+1196 KVVITK

>member
-18 LLLSVNMMAGGTYWY
+18 LLLSVNMMAGGTDYWY

-43 EGKVYVSDQKTTP
+43 EGKVYVSDEQEKPTSKDYGDNSSKTT
-56 KSGDYDDKKSKTA
+56 SGSST
-69 SEYSKG
+69 G
-75 DAASKEFYLFAQ
+75 QAASKEFYLYAQ
-87 PEEGYVFDK
+87 PAEGYLFDK
-96 WTKDEGTTEVSKQK
+96 WTKDDGTTEVSKQK
-110 NTSTGILKSSVKDQ
+110 NTSTGSLTSSAKDQ
-124 NNPAAF
+124 NNPATF
-130 GYIAHFVKAG
+130 GYIAHFIKAG

-154 SISKPS
+154 SISKPT

-175 FAGKFKAWTKDGKVV
+175 FAGKFKAWTKDGQVV

-201 EDNKGEYV
+201 ADNKGKYV

-222 YCIVKNVEHKRNL
+222 YCIVRNVKFNRNL
-235 GLMGISDKTVTSDD
+235 GLMGISDQNVS
-249 DHRFL
+249 RANRYL

-277 LTGTSDGTGGLNDA
+277 ITGTSDGTGGLDDA
-291 NLESQGMESKTISGQ
+291 NLEAQGMKSKTISGK
-306 TFTFSKLGDHFYIYG
+306 TFTFSNKGDHFYIQG
-321 SAGSVN
+321 SAGSLST
-327 AYMVDYASAPTN
+327 YMVDYADAKTT
-339 EEGLGKVYHPGLYN
+339 EEGLGEVNHPGLYN
-353 GANEDDASYH
+353 GANENDASFH

-370 RNSTDAYFGAMPSGQ
+370 RNSADAYFGAMPSEQ

-430 KVPSKAAVVLAC
+430 KVPSKTAVVLAC
-442 NSTKPSENRLLPLLE
+442 NSTKPNKNRLLPLLE
-457 EPAAVEGDNLLKGEI
+457 EPAAVEGDNLLKREI
-472 WLKDENKTEDEYRT
+472 WLKNENKAEDEYRT
-486 KFDASTMRVLGNT
+486 KFDASKMRVLGNT
-499 TGTFDNVNNSD
+499 TGSFDNVNNSD
-510 VLESIGSTGM
+510 VLEGGSTGT

-535 VENPTASY
+535 VENPATSY
-543 TLTTEDA
+543 KLST
-550 KEPVKVKAIEGYYR
+550 KEPLAAIDGYYR

-570 ITENNGKSEDG
+570 ITENNGQSKDG

-596 TAAETKTEPG
+596 TAAATKTEPG

-617 DNMLRVDNLRSQ
+617 DDMLRVENLRSQ

-641 FMELYNSLG
+641 FLELYNSLG
-650 NMTAEQRYE
+650 KMTTEQRYE

-697 VKTLSSEFN
+697 VKDLSSEFN

-712 LDIDMYMTRTQLTN
+712 LDIDMYMTRTQLSN

-733 KEHVLKFDKISDFVT
+733 KEHVLNFDKISDFVT
-748 ENMSRF
+748 KNIDRF
-754 KDGFKAMRKVWG
+754 KEGFTAMRKVWG
-766 TTTGETIEAD
+766 TTTGETIETE

-788 KDDATL
+788 KDDKTL
-794 STGDYP
+794 SSGDYP
-800 VTLNADGSCQ
+800 VKLNDDGSCQ

-834 LKNPDAYKD
+834 LNNPDNYKD
-843 ALHSMTGSDYLYNA
+843 ALQSMTGSDYLYKA
-857 FREVGGHETV
+857 FKEMGGHDTV

-885 YVSNGTEGTEG
+885 YVSNGAEGNEG
-896 DTYTNLGRFG
+896 DKYTNLGRFG

-915 AYPAELSTAQDGG
+915 YYPAELSTAKDGG

-934 VTADDDNYFGIT
+934 VTADDDSYFGIK
-946 ASSKFQ
+946 ASDKFQ

-964 DFPIDVTKSS
+964 DFPIDVTKCSEG
-974 STLHFYSVDGNL
+974 LHFYSVDGNL
-986 GEAETREYSDGQK
+986 GEAETRNYSDGQK
-999 WTYRFITLNEI
+999 WTYRYITLNEI

-1021 VETESTEASSNRIV
+1021 VETENTDASKNRIV
-1035 PVVSDK
+1035 PVVSNQ

-1054 NAGKSNASDSYGS
+1054 NAGKSNADDSYGS
-1067 AIENIM
+1067 VIENIM
-1073 ENLFDYKYDNMA
+1073 ENLFDYQYNNMA
-1085 QALNHRYGISYDATK
+1085 DALNHRYGISYDATS

-1109 AADSHNPMGF
+1109 ANDTHNPMGF
-1119 YHYTGTSLTHNK
+1119 YHYTGTSLSHNK
-1131 AFMVIDNSAVPAGAK
+1131 AFMVIDNSAVSAGAK
-1146 IYLGYQGG
+1146 IYIGYQDGAA
-1154 TTTGIEDV
+1154 TGIDNINV
-1162 NTDATQQHT
+1162 DATQPHT

-1185 MKGGIYIINGK
+1185 MQGGIYIINGK
-1196 KVLITK
+1196 KVVITK

>member
-18 LLLSVNMMAGGTYWY
+18 LLLSVNMMAGSTYYY

-43 EGKVYVSDQKTTP
+43 EAMVYVSDEQEQP
-56 KSGDYDDKKSKTA
+56 KSNGYEDNKSITA
-69 SEYSKG
+69 PGSSTG
-75 DAASKEFYLFAQ
+75 QAASKEFYLFAQ
-87 PEEGYVFDK
+87 PAEGYLFDK
-96 WTKDEGTTEVSKQK
+96 WTKDDGTTEVSKQK
-110 NTSTGILKSSVKDQ
+110 NATTGTLTSSSKDE
-124 NNPAAF
+124 NNPATF
-130 GYIAHFVKAG
+130 GYIAHFIKAG
-140 DAYVVSENEAVGTA
+140 DAYVVSEDEAVGTA
-154 SISKPS
+154 GISKPT
-160 NAIGDEVTLTAYPDM
+160 NAIGEEVTLTAYPDM

-201 EDNKGEYV
+201 EDNKGKYV
-209 ATFDKIDMANTGF
+209 ATFDKIDMAKTGF
-222 YCIVKNVEHKRNL
+222 YCIVRNVKFNRNL
-235 GLMGISDKTVTSDD
+235 GLMGISDQTVSSSN
-249 DHRFL
+249 RYL

-277 LTGTSDGTGGLNDA
+277 LTGKSDGTGGLEDA
-291 NLESQGMESKTISGQ
+291 NMAAQGKDSKSIAKKTY
-306 TFTFSKLGDHFYIYG
+306 TFSKHGDHFYIYG
-321 SAGSVN
+321 SAGSST
-327 AYMVDYASAPTN
+327 AYMVDYADAFTQ
-339 EEGLGKVYHPGLYN
+339 EEGVGKVNHPGLYG
-353 GANEDDASYH
+353 GANEDDGSYH

-370 RNSTDAYFGAMPSGQ
+370 RNSTDAYFGAMPSEQ

-404 LDGVKAYTVDKINAD
+404 LDDVKAYTVDMINAD

-430 KVPSKAAVVLAC
+430 KVPSKTAVVLAC
-442 NSTKPSENRLLPLLE
+442 NSTKPNKNRLLPLLE
-457 EPAAVEGDNLLKGEI
+457 EPAAVEGDNLLKREI
-472 WLKDENKTEDEYRT
+472 WLKNENKAEDEYRT
-486 KFDASTMRVLGNT
+486 KFDASKMRVLGNT
-499 TGTFDNVNNSD
+499 TGSFDNVNNSD
-510 VLESIGSTGM
+510 VLEGGSTGT

-535 VENPTASY
+535 VENPATSY
-543 TLTTEDA
+543 KLST
-550 KEPVKVKAIEGYYR
+550 KEPLAAIDGYYR

-570 ITENNGKSEDG
+570 ITENNGQSKDG

-596 TAAETKTEPG
+596 TAAATKTEPG

-617 DNMLRVDNLRSQ
+617 DDMLRVENLRSQ

-641 FMELYNSLG
+641 FLELYNSLG
-650 NMTAEQRYE
+650 KMTTEQRYE

-697 VKTLSSEFN
+697 VKDLSSEFN

-712 LDIDMYMTRTQLTN
+712 LDIDMYMTRTQLSN

-733 KEHVLKFDKISDFVT
+733 KEHVLNFDKISDFVT
-748 ENMSRF
+748 KNIDRF
-754 KDGFKAMRKVWG
+754 KEGFTAMRKVWG
-766 TTTGETIEAD
+766 TTTGETIETE

-788 KDDATL
+788 KDDKTL
-794 STGDYP
+794 SSGDYP
-800 VTLNADGSCQ
+800 VKLNDDGSCQ

-834 LKNPDAYKD
+834 LNNPDNYKD
-843 ALHSMTGSDYLYNA
+843 ALQSMTGSDYLYKA
-857 FREVGGHETV
+857 FKEMGGHDTV

-885 YVSNGTEGTEG
+885 YVSNGAEGNEG
-896 DTYTNLGRFG
+896 DKYTNLGRFG

-915 AYPAELSTAQDGG
+915 YYPAELSTAKDGG

-934 VTADDDNYFGIT
+934 VTADDDSYFGIK
-946 ASSKFQ
+946 ASDKFQ

-964 DFPIDVTKSS
+964 DFPIDVTKCSEG
-974 STLHFYSVDGNL
+974 LHFYSVDGNL
-986 GEAETREYSDGQK
+986 GEAETRNYSDGQK
-999 WTYRFITLNEI
+999 WTYRYITLNEI

-1021 VETESTEASSNRIV
+1021 VETENTDASKNRIV
-1035 PVVSDK
+1035 PVVSNQ

-1054 NAGKSNASDSYGS
+1054 NAGKSNADDSYGS
-1067 AIENIM
+1067 VIENIM
-1073 ENLFDYKYDNMA
+1073 ENLFDYQYNNMA
-1085 QALNHRYGISYDATK
+1085 DALNHRYGISYDATS

-1109 AADSHNPMGF
+1109 ANDTHNPMGF
-1119 YHYTGTSLTHNK
+1119 YHYTGTSLSHNK
-1131 AFMVIDNSAVPAGAK
+1131 AFMVIDNSAVSAGAK
-1146 IYLGYQGG
+1146 IYIGYQDGAA
-1154 TTTGIEDV
+1154 TGIDNINV
-1162 NTDATQQHT
+1162 DATQPHT

-1185 MKGGIYIINGK
+1185 MQGGIYIINGK
-1196 KVLITK
+1196 KVVITK

>member
-1 MKTKIYLRLKW
+1 MKTKIYLRFKW

-18 LLLSVNMMAGGTYWY
+18 LLLSVNMMAGATYWY

-43 EGKVYVSDQKTTP
+43 EGKVYVSDKQKVPTST
-56 KSGDYDDKKSKTA
+56 DYADEKTIYHTEN
-69 SEYSKG
+69 SSQQ
-75 DAASKEFYLFAQ
+75 AASKEFYLFAQ
-87 PEEGYVFDK
+87 PAEGYVFDY
-96 WTKDEGTTEVSKQK
+96 WTSSDGKVFSRMPSP
-110 NTSTGILKSSVKDQ
+110 STGTLGSNKTSKDD
-124 NNPAAF
+124 PATF
-130 GYIAHFVKAG
+130 SYTAHFAKKGLV
-140 DAYVVSENEAVGTA
+140 YVTSDNESVGTA
-154 SISKPS
+154 GIDIATNKV
-160 NAIGDEVTLTAYPDM
+160 GDKVTLTAFADM
-175 FAGKFKAWTKDGKVV
+175 YSGQFKAWTKDGQVV

-201 EDNKGEYV
+201 ADNKGKYV

-222 YCIVKNVEHKRNL
+222 YCIVKNLAYNRNL
-235 GLMGISDKTVTSDD
+235 GLMGISDKTVSSDKN
-249 DHRFL
+249 HRAL

-262 SNSDVMHASPAFVLK
+262 SNNDVMHASPAFVLK
-277 LTGTSDGTGGLNDA
+277 ITGTSDGIGGLDNTNMA
-291 NLESQGMESKTISGQ
+291 AQGMDSKSIANKTYS
-306 TFTFSKLGDHFYIYG
+306 FSKHGDHFFIYG
-321 SAGSVN
+321 TAGN
-327 AYMVDYASAPTN
+327 YTAYMVDYKDAFTQ
-339 EEGLGKVYHPGLYN
+339 EEGVGKVNHPKLYN
-353 GANEDDASYH
+353 KGTDTDPQFY

-370 RNSTDAYFGAMPSGQ
+370 RNSTDAYFGAMPSAQ

-430 KVPSKAAVVLAC
+430 KVPSKTAVVLAC
-442 NSTKPSENRLLPLLE
+442 NSTKPNENRLLPLLE

-510 VLESIGSTGM
+510 VLEGGSTGT

-535 VENPTASY
+535 VENPVASY
-543 TLTTEDA
+543 KLST
-550 KEPVKVKAIEGYYR
+550 KEPVAAIEGYYR

-596 TAAETKTEPG
+596 TADETKTEPG

-617 DNMLRVDNLRSQ
+617 DDMLRVENLRSQ

-650 NMTAEQRYE
+650 KMTTEQRYE

-706 KQIADA
+706 KRIADA
-712 LDIDMYMTRTQLTN
+712 LDIDMYMTRTQLSN

-733 KEHVLKFDKISDFVT
+733 KEHVLNFDKISDFVT
-748 ENMSRF
+748 KNMSRF
-754 KDGFKAMRKVWG
+754 QEGFKAMRKVWG
-766 TTTGETIEAD
+766 TTTGETIEAY
-776 EVQTLSELGYNI
+776 EVKTLSDLGYNI
-788 KDDATL
+788 KDDETL
-794 STGDYP
+794 SSGDYP
-800 VTLNADGSCQ
+800 VTLSADGSCQ

-834 LKNPDAYKD
+834 LNDPDKYKD

-857 FREVGGHETV
+857 FKEVGSHDTV
-867 MRYIRRLHYDTD
+867 KRYIRRLHYDTD

-885 YVSNGTEGTEG
+885 YVSNGAEG
-896 DTYTNLGRFG
+896 DEGDQYTNLGRFG
-906 FCNNNTTSS
+906 FCNNNSTKSI
-915 AYPAELSTAQDGG
+915 YPAELSTAQDGG

-934 VTADDDNYFGIT
+934 VSADDDSYFGIK
-946 ASSKFQ
+946 ASDKFQ
-952 GLDGHYY
+952 GLDGNYY

-964 DFPIDVTKSS
+964 DFPIDVTKCSEG
-974 STLHFYSVDGNL
+974 LHFYSVDGNL
-986 GEAETREYSDGQK
+986 GEAETRNYSDGQK
-999 WTYRFITLNEI
+999 WTYRYITLNEI

-1021 VETESTEASSNRIV
+1021 VETENTDASKNRIV
-1035 PVVSDK
+1035 PVVSNQ

-1054 NAGKSNASDSYGS
+1054 NAGKSNADDSYGS
-1067 AIENIM
+1067 VIENIM
-1073 ENLFDYKYDNMA
+1073 ENLFDYQYNNMA
-1085 QALNHRYGISYDATK
+1085 DALNHRYGISYDATS

-1109 AADSHNPMGF
+1109 ANDTHNPMGF
-1119 YHYTGTSLTHNK
+1119 YHYTGTSLSHNK

-1146 IYLGYQGG
+1146 IYFGYQGG
-1154 TTTGIEDV
+1154 TITSIDNINVDTT
-1162 NTDATQQHT
+1162 QPHT

-1185 MKGGIYIINGK
+1185 MQGGIYIINGK
-1196 KVLITK
+1196 KVIITK

>member
-1 MKTKIYLRLKW
+1 MKTKIYLQFRW

-18 LLLSVNMMAGGTYWY
+18 LSLSANMMAGGTDYYYY

-43 EGKVYVSDQKTTP
+43 EGKVYVSGTQTTP
-56 KSGDYDDKKSKTA
+56 KSSDYGDEKIFTT
-69 SEYSKG
+69 SENSSQN
-75 DAASKEFYLFAQ
+75 AATKEFYLFAQ
-87 PEEGYVFDK
+87 PADGYVFDK
-96 WTKDEGTTEVSKQK
+96 WTKDDGTEVSRQK
-110 NTSTGILKSSVKDQ
+110 NTSTGTLTSSAKDE
-124 NNPAAF
+124 NRPATF
-130 GYIAHFVKAG
+130 GYIAHFIKAG
-140 DAYVVSENEAVGTA
+140 DAYVASEDESIGTVG
-154 SISKPS
+154 IS
-160 NAIGDEVTLTAYPDM
+160 NATNAVGDEVTLTAYPDM
-175 FAGKFKAWTKDGKVV
+175 FSGVFKAWTKDGKVV

-201 EDNKGEYV
+201 EENKGKYV
-209 ATFDKIDMANTGF
+209 ATFDKKDMTTGF
-222 YCIVKNVEHKRNL
+222 YCIVHNVKFNRNL
-235 GLMGISDKTVTSDD
+235 GLMGISDKTVSSSN
-249 DHRFL
+249 RYL

-277 LTGTSDGTGGLNDA
+277 ITGTSDGTGGLDNTNMTAQD
-291 NLESQGMESKTISGQ
+291 MDSKTIANNK
-306 TFTFSKLGDHFYIYG
+306 TYTFSKHGDHFYIYG
-321 SAGSVN
+321 SAGNST
-327 AYMVDYASAPTN
+327 AYMVDYADAFTQ
-339 EEGLGKVYHPGLYN
+339 EEGVGNVNHPGLYN
-353 GANEDDASYH
+353 GANENDASYH

-370 RNSTDAYFGAMPSGQ
+370 RNSTDAYFGAMPSEQ

-430 KVPSKAAVVLAC
+430 KVPSKTAVVLAC
-442 NSTKPSENRLLPLLE
+442 NSTKPNENRLLPLLE
-457 EPAAVEGDNLLKGEI
+457 EPAAVEGDNLLKGKI
-472 WLKDENKTEDEYRT
+472 WLKDENKTEDKYRT

-499 TGTFDNVNNSD
+499 TGSFDNVNNSD
-510 VLESIGSTGM
+510 VLEGGTTGT

-525 NNTCYLDVSN
+525 NNTCYLDVSK
-535 VENPTASY
+535 VENPATSY
-543 TLTTEDA
+543 TLST
-550 KEPVKVKAIEGYYR
+550 KEPVEAINGYFR

-570 ITENNGKSEDG
+570 ITENSGKNEDG

-596 TAAETKTEPG
+596 TAEQTKTEPG

-617 DNMLRVDNLRSQ
+617 DDMLRVDSLRSQ

-641 FMELYNSLG
+641 FMELYNNLS
-650 NMTAEQRYE
+650 NMKDEQKYE
-659 YLRKAQQ
+659 YLRQAQQ
-666 EGYIF
+666 QGYIF

-685 NELVKGYEAPED
+685 NELVKGYNAPED

-712 LDIDMYMTRTQLTN
+712 LDIDMYMTRTQLSN
-726 GQEAWTL
+726 GQAAWTL
-733 KEHVLKFDKISDFVT
+733 KEHVLNFDKISDFVKT
-748 ENMSRF
+748 NMSRF
-754 KDGFKAMRKVWG
+754 KPGFEAMRRVWG
-766 TTTGETIEAD
+766 TTTGETIEAY
-776 EVQTLSELGYNI
+776 EVKTLGELGYNI
-788 KDDATL
+788 KDDKTL
-794 STGDYP
+794 SSGDYP

-834 LKNPDAYKD
+834 LNDPEKYKD
-843 ALHSMTGSDYLYNA
+843 ALHRMTGSDYLYNA
-857 FREVGGHETV
+857 FKEVGSHETV

-885 YVSNGTEGTEG
+885 YVSNGAEG
-896 DTYTNLGRFG
+896 DEGDKYTNLGRFG
-906 FCNNNTTSS
+906 FCNNNSTKSI
-915 AYPAELSTAQDGG
+915 YPAELSTAQDGG

-934 VTADDDNYFGIT
+934 VTADDDSYFGIK

-952 GLDGHYY
+952 GLDDHYY

-986 GEAETREYSDGQK
+986 GEAETIEYSDGQK
-999 WTYRFITLNEI
+999 WTYHFITLNEI

-1021 VETESTEASSNRIV
+1021 VETESTEASNNRIV

-1073 ENLFDYKYDNMA
+1073 ENLFDYQYDNMA
-1085 QALNHRYGISYDATK
+1085 DALNHRYGISYDATS

-1109 AADSHNPMGF
+1109 AKDTHNPMGF
-1119 YHYTGTSLTHNK
+1119 YHYTGTSLSHNK
-1131 AFMVIDNSAVPAGAK
+1131 AFMVIDNTAVTAGAK

-1171 DAIYDLQGRRVAKP
+1171 DVIYDLQGRRVAKP

>member
-18 LLLSVNMMAGGTYWY
+18 LLLSVNMMAGGTDYWY

-43 EGKVYVSDQKTTP
+43 EGKVYVSDEQEKPTSKDYGDNSSKTT
-56 KSGDYDDKKSKTA
+56 SGSST
-69 SEYSKG
+69 G
-75 DAASKEFYLFAQ
+75 QAASKEFYLYAQ
-87 PEEGYVFDK
+87 PAEGYLFDK
-96 WTKDEGTTEVSKQK
+96 WTKDDGTTEVSKQK
-110 NTSTGILKSSVKDQ
+110 NTSTGALTSSAKDR
-124 NNPAAF
+124 NNPATF
-130 GYIAHFVKAG
+130 GYIAHFIKAG

-154 SISKPS
+154 SISKPT

-175 FAGKFKAWTKDGKVV
+175 FAGKFKAWTKDGQVV

-201 EDNKGEYV
+201 ADNKGKYV

-222 YCIVKNVEHKRNL
+222 YCIVRNVKFNRNL
-235 GLMGISDKTVTSDD
+235 GLMGISDQNVS
-249 DHRFL
+249 RANRYL

-277 LTGTSDGTGGLNDA
+277 ITGTSDGTGGLDDA
-291 NLESQGMESKTISGQ
+291 NLEAQGMESKTISGK
-306 TFTFSKLGDHFYIYG
+306 TFTFSNKGDHFYIQG
-321 SAGSVN
+321 SAGSLST
-327 AYMVDYASAPTN
+327 YMVDYADAKTK
-339 EEGLGKVYHPGLYN
+339 EEGLGEVNHPGLYN
-353 GANEDDASYH
+353 GANENDASFH

-370 RNSTDAYFGAMPSGQ
+370 RNSVDAYFGAMPSEQ

-430 KVPSKAAVVLAC
+430 KVPSETAVVLAC
-442 NSTKPSENRLLPLLE
+442 NSTKPNENRLLPLLE
-457 EPAAVEGDNLLKGEI
+457 EPAAVEGDNLLTGEI
-472 WLKDENKTEDEYRT
+472 WLKDENKTEDEYRK
-486 KFDASTMRVLGNT
+486 KFDAKTMRVLGNT

-510 VLESIGSTGM
+510 

-525 NNTCYLDVSN
+525 NNTCYLDVTN
-535 VENPTASY
+535 IENPAASY
-543 TLTTEDA
+543 TLTT
-550 KEPVKVKAIEGYYR
+550 KEPVKPIEGYYR

-570 ITENNGKSEDG
+570 VTENNGKSEDG

-596 TAAETKTEPG
+596 TADETKTEPG

-617 DNMLRVDNLRSQ
+617 DDMLRVDNLRSQ
-629 GIEVVGGTARKD
+629 GIEVVGGTDRKD

-650 NMTAEQRYE
+650 NMTAEKRYE

-697 VKTLSSEFN
+697 VKTLSNEFN

-733 KEHVLKFDKISDFVT
+733 KEHVLKFDDISDFVT
-748 ENMSRF
+748 KNIDRF
-754 KDGFKAMRKVWG
+754 KKGFEAMRKVWV

-788 KDDATL
+788 QDDKTL
-794 STGDYP
+794 SSGDYP

-834 LKNPDAYKD
+834 LKNPDNYKD
-843 ALHSMTGSDYLYNA
+843 ALQSMTGSDYLYNA
-857 FREVGGHETV
+857 FKEVGSHETV
-867 MRYIRRLHYDTD
+867 MNYIRRLHYDTD

-885 YVSNGTEGTEG
+885 YVSNGAEGNEG
-896 DTYTNLGRFG
+896 DQYTNLGRFG

-915 AYPAELSTAQDGG
+915 YYPAELSTAKDGG

-934 VTADDDNYFGIT
+934 VTADDDNYFGIK
-946 ASSKFQ
+946 ASEKFQ

-964 DFPIDVTKSS
+964 DFPIDVTKCSEG
-974 STLHFYSVDGNL
+974 LHFYSVDGNL
-986 GEAETREYSDGQK
+986 GEAETRNYSDGQT
-999 WTYRFITLNEI
+999 WTYHYITLNEI

-1021 VETESTEASSNRIV
+1021 VETENTDASKNRIV

-1054 NAGKSNASDSYGS
+1054 NAGKTNASDSYGS
-1067 AIENIM
+1067 VIENIM

-1085 QALNHRYGISYDATK
+1085 DALNHRYGISYDATS

-1109 AADSHNPMGF
+1109 ANDTHNPMGF
-1119 YHYTGTSLTHNK
+1119 YHYTGKSLSHNK
-1131 AFMVIDNSAVPAGAK
+1131 AFMVINNSAVPAGAK
-1146 IYLGYQGG
+1146 IYIGYQDG
-1154 TTTGIEDV
+1154 TITGIDNINV
-1162 NTDATQQHT
+1162 DATQPHT

-1185 MKGGIYIINGK
+1185 MQGGIYIINGK
-1196 KVLITK
+1196 KVVITK

>member
-18 LLLSVNMMAGGTYWY
+18 LLLSVNMMAGSTYYY

-43 EGKVYVSDQKTTP
+43 EGKVYVSDEQEKP
-56 KSGDYDDKKSKTA
+56 KSNGYEDNKSITA
-69 SEYSKG
+69 PGSSTG
-75 DAASKEFYLFAQ
+75 QAASKEFYLFAQ
-87 PEEGYVFDK
+87 PAEGYLFDK
-96 WTKDEGTTEVSKQK
+96 WTKDDGTTEVSKQK
-110 NTSTGILKSSVKDQ
+110 NATTGTLTSSSKDE
-124 NNPAAF
+124 NNPATF
-130 GYIAHFVKAG
+130 GYIAHFIKAG
-140 DAYVVSENEAVGTA
+140 DAYVVSEDEAVGTA
-154 SISKPS
+154 GISKPT
-160 NAIGDEVTLTAYPDM
+160 NAIGEEVTLTAYPDM

-201 EDNKGEYV
+201 EDNKGKYV
-209 ATFDKIDMANTGF
+209 ATFDKIDMAKTGF
-222 YCIVKNVEHKRNL
+222 YCIVRNVKFNRNL
-235 GLMGISDKTVTSDD
+235 GLMGISDKTVSSSN
-249 DHRFL
+249 RYL

-277 LTGTSDGTGGLNDA
+277 ITGTSDGTGGLDNTNMA
-291 NLESQGMESKTISGQ
+291 AQGMDSKSIANKTY
-306 TFTFSKLGDHFYIYG
+306 TFSKHGDHFYIYG
-321 SAGSVN
+321 SAGSST
-327 AYMVDYASAPTN
+327 AYMVDFADAFTQ
-339 EEGLGKVYHPGLYN
+339 EEGVGKVNHPGLYN
-353 GANEDDASYH
+353 GANENDASYH

-370 RNSTDAYFGAMPSGQ
+370 RNSTDAYFGAMPSEQ

-430 KVPSKAAVVLAC
+430 KVPSKTAVVLAC
-442 NSTKPSENRLLPLLE
+442 NSTKPNKNRLLPLLE
-457 EPAAVEGDNLLKGEI
+457 EPAAVEGDNLLKREI
-472 WLKDENKTEDEYRT
+472 WLKNENKAEDEYRT
-486 KFDASTMRVLGNT
+486 KFDASKMRVLGNT
-499 TGTFDNVNNSD
+499 TGSFDNVNNSD
-510 VLESIGSTGM
+510 VLEGGSTGT

-535 VENPTASY
+535 VENPATSY
-543 TLTTEDA
+543 KLST
-550 KEPVKVKAIEGYYR
+550 KEPLAAIDGYYR

-570 ITENNGKSEDG
+570 ITENNGQSKDG

-596 TAAETKTEPG
+596 TAAATKTEPG

-617 DNMLRVDNLRSQ
+617 DDMLRVENLRSQ

-641 FMELYNSLG
+641 FLELYNSLG
-650 NMTAEQRYE
+650 KMTTEQRYE

-697 VKTLSSEFN
+697 VKDLSSEFN

-712 LDIDMYMTRTQLTN
+712 LDIDMYMTRTQLSN

-733 KEHVLKFDKISDFVT
+733 KEHVLNFDKISDFVT
-748 ENMSRF
+748 KNIDRF
-754 KDGFKAMRKVWG
+754 KEGFTAMRKVWG
-766 TTTGETIEAD
+766 TTTGETIETE

-788 KDDATL
+788 KDDKTL
-794 STGDYP
+794 SSGDYP

-834 LKNPDAYKD
+834 LNDPEKYKD

-857 FREVGGHETV
+857 FKEVGSHDTV
-867 MRYIRRLHYDTD
+867 KRYIRRLHYDTD

-885 YVSNGTEGTEG
+885 YVSNGAEGNEG
-896 DTYTNLGRFG
+896 DKYTNLGRFG

-915 AYPAELSTAQDGG
+915 YYPAELSTAKDGG

-934 VTADDDNYFGIT
+934 VTADDDSYFGIK
-946 ASSKFQ
+946 ASDKFQ

-964 DFPIDVTKSS
+964 DFPIDVTKCSEG
-974 STLHFYSVDGNL
+974 LHFYSVDGNL
-986 GEAETREYSDGQK
+986 GEAETRNYSDGQT
-999 WTYRFITLNEI
+999 WTYHYITLNEI

-1021 VETESTEASSNRIV
+1021 VETENTDASKNRIV

-1054 NAGKSNASDSYGS
+1054 NAGKSNADDSYGS
-1067 AIENIM
+1067 VIENIM
-1073 ENLFDYKYDNMA
+1073 ENLFDYQYNNMA
-1085 QALNHRYGISYDATK
+1085 DALNHRYGISYDATS

-1109 AADSHNPMGF
+1109 AQDTHNPMGF
-1119 YHYTGTSLTHNK
+1119 YHYTGTSLSHNK

-1146 IYLGYQGG
+1146 IYFGYQGG
-1154 TTTGIEDV
+1154 TITSIDNINVDTT
-1162 NTDATQQHT
+1162 QPHT

-1185 MKGGIYIINGK
+1185 MQGGIYIINGK
-1196 KVLITK
+1196 KVVITK

>member
-1 MKTKIYLRLKW
+1 MKTKIYLRFKW

-18 LLLSVNMMAGGTYWY
+18 LLLSVNMMAGGKDYFY
-33 KVTATASPTG
+33 RVTATASPTG
-43 EGKVYVSDQKTTP
+43 EGKVYVSDKQDKP
-56 KSGDYDDKKSKTA
+56 NSDDYGDNSSKTA
-69 SEYSKG
+69 PGSSTG
-75 DAASKEFYLFAQ
+75 QAASKEFYLFAQ
-87 PEEGYVFDK
+87 PAEGYLFDK
-96 WTKDEGTTEVSKQK
+96 WTKDDGTTEVSKQK
-110 NTSTGILKSSVKDQ
+110 NATTGTLTSSSKDE
-124 NNPAAF
+124 NNPATF
-130 GYIAHFVKAG
+130 GYIAHFIKAG
-140 DAYVVSENEAVGTA
+140 DAYVVSEDEAVGTA
-154 SISKPS
+154 GISKPT
-160 NAIGDEVTLTAYPDM
+160 NAIGEEVTLTAYPDM

-201 EDNKGEYV
+201 EENKGKYV
-209 ATFDKIDMANTGF
+209 ATFDKIDMAKTGF
-222 YCIVKNVEHKRNL
+222 YCIVRNVKFNRNL
-235 GLMGISDKTVTSDD
+235 GLMGISDKTVSSSN
-249 DHRFL
+249 RYL

-277 LTGTSDGTGGLNDA
+277 ITGTSDGTGGLDNTNMA
-291 NLESQGMESKTISGQ
+291 AQGMDSKSIANKTY
-306 TFTFSKLGDHFYIYG
+306 TFSKHGDHFYIYG
-321 SAGSVN
+321 SAGSST
-327 AYMVDYASAPTN
+327 AYMVDFADAFTQ
-339 EEGLGKVYHPGLYN
+339 EEGVGKVNHPGLYN
-353 GANEDDASYH
+353 GANENDASYH

-370 RNSTDAYFGAMPSGQ
+370 RNSTDAYFGAMPSEQ

-404 LDGVKAYTVDKINAD
+404 LDGVKAYTVDKIND
-419 GTVHLKEITSG
+419 NGTVHLKEIKSG
-430 KVPSKAAVVLAC
+430 KVPSKTAVVLAC

-457 EPAAVEGDNLLKGEI
+457 EPAAVEGNNLLKGVI
-472 WLKDENKTEDEYRT
+472 WLKNENKTEDQYRT
-486 KFDASTMRVLGNT
+486 KFNASTMRVLGNT

-510 VLESIGSTGM
+510 VLEGTGSTGT

-535 VENPTASY
+535 VENPVASY
-543 TLTTEDA
+543 TLNT
-550 KEPVKVKAIEGYYR
+550 KEPAKAIDGYYR

-570 ITENNGKSEDG
+570 ITENSGKNEDD

-596 TAAETKTEPG
+596 TADQTKTEPG

-617 DNMLRVDNLRSQ
+617 DDMLRVDNLRSQ

-641 FMELYNSLG
+641 FIELYNNLG
-650 NMTAEQRYE
+650 NMTSEKRYD
-659 YLRKAQQ
+659 YLRQAQQ
-666 EGYIF
+666 QGYIF

-685 NELVKGYEAPED
+685 NELVTGYQAPED
-697 VKTLSSEFN
+697 VKDLSSEFN
-706 KQIADA
+706 KQIANA

-726 GQEAWTL
+726 GQAAWTL
-733 KEHVLKFDKISDFVT
+733 KEHVLNFQTISDFVKT
-748 ENMSRF
+748 NMSRF
-754 KDGFKAMRKVWG
+754 KPGFEAMRRVWG

-776 EVQTLSELGYNI
+776 EVATLSNLGYNI
-788 KDDATL
+788 KDDKTL

-800 VTLNADGSCQ
+800 VTLNADGTCQ

-821 LLYYWLKLNVWKM
+821 FLYYWLKLNVWKM
-834 LKNPDAYKD
+834 LNDPDKYKD
-843 ALHSMTGSDYLYNA
+843 ALHNMTGSDYLYNA
-857 FREVGGHETV
+857 FKEVGSHETV

-885 YVSNGTEGTEG
+885 YVSNGAEGDEG

-906 FCNNNTTSS
+906 FCNNNSTLSI
-915 AYPAELSTAQDGG
+915 YPAELSTAKDGG
-928 KWVLKQ
+928 KWVLKE
-934 VTADDDNYFGIT
+934 VTADGDNYFGIK

-974 STLHFYSVDGNL
+974 STLHFYSVDGKL

-1021 VETESTEASSNRIV
+1021 VETENTDASNNRIV

-1041 TYEGTTLLKGIFF
+1041 TYKGTTLLKGIFF
-1054 NAGKSNASDSYGS
+1054 NAGKSNASDGYGS

-1073 ENLFDYKYDNMA
+1073 ENLFDYQYNNMA
-1085 QALNHRYGISYDATK
+1085 DALNHRYGISYDATS

-1109 AADSHNPMGF
+1109 ANDTHNPMGF
-1119 YHYTGTSLTHNK
+1119 YHYTGTSLSHNK
-1131 AFMVIDNSAVPAGAK
+1131 AFMVIDNSAVSAGAK
-1146 IYLGYQGG
+1146 IYIGYQDGAA
-1154 TTTGIEDV
+1154 TGIDNINV
-1162 NTDATQQHT
+1162 DATQPHT

-1185 MKGGIYIINGK
+1185 MQGGIYIINGK
-1196 KVLITK
+1196 KVVITK

>member
-18 LLLSVNMMAGGTYWY
+18 LLLSVNMMAGSTYYY

-43 EGKVYVSDQKTTP
+43 EGKVYVSDEQEKP
-56 KSGDYDDKKSKTA
+56 KSNGYEDNKSITA
-69 SEYSKG
+69 PGSSTG
-75 DAASKEFYLFAQ
+75 QAASKEFYLFAQ
-87 PEEGYVFDK
+87 PAEGYLFDK
-96 WTKDEGTTEVSKQK
+96 WTKDDGTTEVSKQK
-110 NTSTGILKSSVKDQ
+110 NATTGTLTSSSKDE
-124 NNPAAF
+124 NNPATF
-130 GYIAHFVKAG
+130 GYIAHFIKAG
-140 DAYVVSENEAVGTA
+140 DAYVVSEDEAVGTA
-154 SISKPS
+154 GISKPT
-160 NAIGDEVTLTAYPDM
+160 NAIGEEVTLTAYPDM

-201 EDNKGEYV
+201 EDNKGKYV
-209 ATFDKIDMANTGF
+209 ATFDKIDMAKTGF
-222 YCIVKNVEHKRNL
+222 YCIVRNVKFNRNL
-235 GLMGISDKTVTSDD
+235 GLMGISDKTVSSSN
-249 DHRFL
+249 RYL

-277 LTGTSDGTGGLNDA
+277 ITGTSDGTGGLDNTNMA
-291 NLESQGMESKTISGQ
+291 AQGMDSKSIANKTY
-306 TFTFSKLGDHFYIYG
+306 TFSKHGDHFYIYG
-321 SAGSVN
+321 SAGSST
-327 AYMVDYASAPTN
+327 AYMVDFADAFTQ
-339 EEGLGKVYHPGLYN
+339 EEGVGKVNHPGLYN
-353 GANEDDASYH
+353 GANENDASYH

-370 RNSTDAYFGAMPSGQ
+370 RNSTDAYFGAMPSEQ

-430 KVPSKAAVVLAC
+430 KVPSKTAVVLAC
-442 NSTKPSENRLLPLLE
+442 NSTKPNKNRLLPLLE
-457 EPAAVEGDNLLKGEI
+457 EPAAVEGDNLLKREI
-472 WLKDENKTEDEYRT
+472 WLKNENKAEDEYRT
-486 KFDASTMRVLGNT
+486 KFDASKMRVLGNT
-499 TGTFDNVNNSD
+499 TGSFDNVNNSD
-510 VLESIGSTGM
+510 VLEGGSTGT

-535 VENPTASY
+535 VENPATSY
-543 TLTTEDA
+543 KLST
-550 KEPVKVKAIEGYYR
+550 KEPLAAIDGYYR

-570 ITENNGKSEDG
+570 ITENNGQSKDG

-596 TAAETKTEPG
+596 TAAATKTEPG

-617 DNMLRVDNLRSQ
+617 DDMLRVENLRSQ

-641 FMELYNSLG
+641 FLELYNSLG
-650 NMTAEQRYE
+650 KMTTEQRYE

-697 VKTLSSEFN
+697 VKDLSSEFN

-712 LDIDMYMTRTQLTN
+712 LDIDMYMTRTQLSN

-733 KEHVLKFDKISDFVT
+733 KEHVLNFDKISDFVT
-748 ENMSRF
+748 KNIDRF
-754 KDGFKAMRKVWG
+754 KEGFTAMRKVWG
-766 TTTGETIEAD
+766 TTTGETIETE

-788 KDDATL
+788 KDDKTL
-794 STGDYP
+794 SSGDYP
-800 VTLNADGSCQ
+800 VKLKDDGSCQ

-834 LKNPDAYKD
+834 LNNPDNYKD
-843 ALHSMTGSDYLYNA
+843 ALQSMTGSDYLYKA
-857 FREVGGHETV
+857 FKEMGGHDTV

-885 YVSNGTEGTEG
+885 YVSNGAEGNEG
-896 DTYTNLGRFG
+896 DKYTNLGRFG

-915 AYPAELSTAQDGG
+915 YYPAELSTAKDGG

-934 VTADDDNYFGIT
+934 VTADDDSYFGIK
-946 ASSKFQ
+946 ASDKFQ

-964 DFPIDVTKSS
+964 DFPIDVTKCSEG
-974 STLHFYSVDGNL
+974 LHFYSVDGNL
-986 GEAETREYSDGQK
+986 GEAETRNYSDGQT
-999 WTYRFITLNEI
+999 WTYHYITLNEI

-1021 VETESTEASSNRIV
+1021 VETENTDASKNRIV

-1054 NAGKSNASDSYGS
+1054 NAGKSNADDSYGS
-1067 AIENIM
+1067 VIENIM
-1073 ENLFDYKYDNMA
+1073 ENLFDYQYNNMA
-1085 QALNHRYGISYDATK
+1085 DALNHRYGISYDATS

-1109 AADSHNPMGF
+1109 ANDTHNPMGF
-1119 YHYTGTSLTHNK
+1119 YHYTGTSLSHNK
-1131 AFMVIDNSAVPAGAK
+1131 AFMVIDNSAVSAGAK
-1146 IYLGYQGG
+1146 IYIGYQDGAA
-1154 TTTGIEDV
+1154 TGIDNINV
-1162 NTDATQQHT
+1162 DATQPHT

-1185 MKGGIYIINGK
+1185 MQGGIYIINGK
-1196 KVLITK
+1196 KVVITK